1 MIFNRYHRFQ
11 YICSIGLAYGVKYS
25 IYTLVLV
32 PVFTFARI
40 NTSTNAA
47 ISSYSNVEAKSVV
60 FCKDLNSMD
69 IPIAIDST
77 NISGDDEKIEF
88 RQVNFAPA
96 EVQLQS
102 RYTPRMNDKL
112 FTDSSSW
119 WRRFYLGVG
128 GGVQVLSDNV
138 ANVHHGSLNAYIG
151 YRFTPIHSIRAHAS
165 IIKYK
170 YDSKRKSTRSIGI
183 GLDYLANLTNFVL
196 GYDRNRLL
204 DVSSM
209 LGLGVRM
216 TGTALPHRLNPY
228 AYIGFHTD
236 FHLSSNFSL
245 FIEPYIGAQR
255 EANMLFNRPNP
266 EKWNLMYGMSG
277 GLQLTLDKQL
287 NYYADADSIYG
298 KFFFDSSIGVVMP
311 GRHGGAMHRYGSSYQ
326 MAMGMWFNPMFGIRL
341 GAHAQSAYWSS
352 QPEYLYGV
360 KLRTSKAHVVFG
372 GRAEIIL
379 NPMNFVRSWRDNKV
393 GHDFG
398 FNVLLGGD
406 FGWNMKSNMQGTTS
420 GGFQCYYYGLT
431 GAFQAMY
438 RISKPGTYIYVEP
451 RYLGVMY
458 NVPYQNTHNSKF
470 TVEHN
475 LALSVGSRIYLTNP
489 FASNAADTVFNKHW
503 WIGTDIGGVKYY
515 KTVRR
520 ANGGLGIN
528 PTASILAGY
537 DLSPWAS
544 FRAQLAYQRLYNVHT
559 ARYSGYSGSQ
569 KRYGEG
575 LWESSY
581 DAMDLRLSY
590 MLNLNNL
597 LQGYDAERRFNLW
610 WTVGPSLSYIFN
622 QSDTWV
628 EGQKN
633 VLPDLEHIE
642 LSNSREGKISP
653 GINTSI
659 MASLRVA
666 PQYDVTVEAM
676 GQYNFIQGTNP
687 GNNPRLNNVKYGLT
701 VGSRYHIYQRS
712 DRQRLWPRFNRYFF
726 DSSFAWSTSSL
737 SNAFKLSGT
746 QYSASLGMWF
756 TPYIGARL
764 GVNAQTMYHSSN
776 VSKQNGVDIRKSKS
790 IATGSAR
797 AELLVSPLNLFPKW
811 REKEG
816 GHDFDVNL
824 LGGLDLGGIARTPSE
839 RDPERLQFYY
849 GLTGAMQLLYR
860 INNPGTYIFVEP
872 RFLSAYY
879 KRPYYNTGVYETVS
893 DKMFSLGV
901 GTRVYMDNPSFV
913 PVGSE
918 EMNPRWWAGFSFGGV
933 KLQRSETWR
942 PTSGLGLNPALAMSV
957 GYDWKP
963 LVSFRAQLA
972 YERIGNYASSSYTG
986 INENGKTVHGYGL
999 WNSKYNVMD
1008 LRLAYMLNVNNF
1020 LQGYNPNRR
1029 FNLWLIGG
1037 PALTWIV
1044 SENNTFVE
1052 GQNATYKPLR
1062 DIELSTSRSGRVSP
1076 AVSMSMMASMAV
1088 AKDVDVTAEVMGQYN
1103 FVHATNPGSNP
1114 IMNNLK
1120 YGFTVGGRYYIK
1132 PFKLNILDEFKSQPW
1147 HSGWQLEGSYGWAL
1161 PMDTKNAFRSSGS
1174 AMYASLGYWFNS
1186 LLGARLGIGGN
1197 QTYWTENSVSAV
1209 KEPVSGVTVHAPYTV
1224 YKSQTAVGGRM
1235 ELMLNPLNLLKSRR
1249 EAEAAPRWDMNMSLG
1264 MNFGGILKVQ
1274 GMSRGYVGFTGAV
1287 SALYRLSNTVQLYVE
1302 PRYDSYSYNVY
1313 NKEIMS
1319 NESFSDR
1326 MFTVSVGARISR
1338 PVQQTEDTE
1347 DKELL
1352 AGAHRGWWTAVSLG
1366 GSKMMQTLR
1375 VSSGGTTLNPSF
1387 ALSAGYDFTRLHG
1400 MSLQLSTDIH
1410 SRQRPGQPY
1419 SVRSY
1424 GLERNYTGM
1433 VDSRYSMMDVRLM
1446 YMLNMTNLWTG
1457 QDRRNA
1463 LDVYLQFG
1471 PSVSTILSE
1480 SNRLA
1485 DGELAGGSDFKYRGK
1500 RYAGE
1505 TSMGLVMGILAS
1517 LPLNQNWALTAE
1529 ASGQGY
1535 FNRSF
1540 MPEQHNH
1547 FMNNLKINFLV
1558 GTRYSF

>member
-1 MIFNRYHRFQ
+1 MKISLRYIVAFLMLVPLSVSARQDVSLFVNGQVLPEEKQ
-11 YICSIGLAYGVKYS
+11 YSDNHSHSIEDDEERKNTPSIGFD
-25 IYTLVLV
+25 
-32 PVFTFARI
+32 P
-40 NTSTNAA
+40 
-47 ISSYSNVEAKSVV
+47 SSVRLQKRYRPLEN
-60 FCKDLNSMD
+60 
-69 IPIAIDST
+69 DS
-77 NISGDDEKIEF
+77 
-88 RQVNFAPA
+88 
-96 EVQLQS
+96 
-102 RYTPRMNDKL
+102 L
-112 FTDSSSW
+112 FPKQW
-119 WRRFYLGVG
+119 WRRFYFGIG
-128 GGVQVLSDNV
+128 GGIQGLTDNIGMV
-138 ANVHHGSLNAYIG
+138 SNASANAYLG
-151 YRFTPIHSIRAHAS
+151 YHLTPIHSLRLS
-165 IIKYK
+165 GSYIKYNFNGNNK
-170 YDSKRKSTRSIGI
+170 SAKSLGVGIDYLVNLSNFAWGYDPSRVFEVSTVVGI
-183 GLDYLANLTNFVL
+183 GARYSRA
-196 GYDRNRLL
+196 
-204 DVSSM
+204 
-209 LGLGVRM
+209 
-216 TGTALPHRLNPY
+216 ALPSKINPY
-228 AYIGFHTD
+228 AHIGLNADVYI
-236 FHLSSNFSL
+236 SKYASL
-245 FIEPYIGAQR
+245 FFEPYIGAQR
-255 EANMLFNRPNP
+255 QMSTVLNNP
-266 EKWNLMYGMSG
+266 SREKWNLMYGFST
-277 GLQLTLDKQL
+277 GLQVSLENRTD
-287 NYYADADSIYG
+287 YFSEADSIY
-298 KFFFDSSIGVVMP
+298 KKIFLDTSIGVVSS
-311 GRHGGAMHRYGSSYQ
+311 GRSGGILNRLGVGYQ
-326 MAMGMWFNPMFGIRL
+326 AALGLWINPMIGLRV
-341 GAHAQSAYWSS
+341 GAHGESFYW
-352 QPEYLYGV
+352 
-360 KLRTSKAHVVFG
+360 TSRIRNKNNVPVRYSHNQVLVG
-372 GRAEIIL
+372 GRAELMLDPL
-379 NPMNFVRSWRDNKV
+379 NFSKKWREAPE
-393 GHDFG
+393 GHDFDL
-398 FNVLLGGD
+398 NLLLGGEL
-406 FGWNMKSNMQGTTS
+406 GWELKNGLYGESIRRS
-420 GGFQCYYYGLT
+420 HAYYYGITSAL
-431 GAFQAMY
+431 QALY
-438 RISKPGTYIYVEP
+438 RIDKGTYIYIEP
-451 RYLGVMY
+451 RYQAIYY
-458 NVPYQNTHNSKF
+458 NDKKSEGWSPSDHIASIN
-470 TVEHN
+470 
-475 LALSVGSRIYLTNP
+475 VGSRVYLTKP
-489 FASNAADTVFNKHW
+489 FSFKRPQGAYMPHW
-503 WIGTDIGGVKYY
+503 WVAIDAGALKYY
-515 KTVRR
+515 NAPRVTKS
-520 ANGGLGIN
+520 GLGLN
-528 PTASILAGY
+528 PTIGFAAGY

-559 ARYSGYSGSQ
+559 ARYSGYAGSQ

-597 LQGYDAERRFNLW
+597 LQGYDGERRFNLW

-633 VLPDLEHIE
+633 VLPDLKHIE

-659 MASLRVA
+659 MAALRVA

-687 GNNPRLNNVKYGLT
+687 GNNPRLNKVKYGLT

-797 AELLVSPLNLFPKW
+797 AELVVSPLNLFPKW
-811 REKEG
+811 RDKEG

-918 EMNPRWWAGFSFGGV
+918 EMNPRWWAGLSFGGV

-986 INENGKTVHGYGL
+986 INENGKTVYGYGL

-1062 DIELSTSRSGRVSP
+1062 DLELSTSRSGRVSP

-1103 FVHATNPGSNP
+1103 FLHATNPGSNP

-1352 AGAHRGWWTAVSLG
+1352 GGAHRGWWTAVSLG

-1400 MSLQLSTDIH
+1400 MSLQFSTDIH

-1547 FMNNLKINFLV
+1547 FMNNLKINFSV

>member
-1 MIFNRYHRFQ
+1 MKISLRYIVAFLMLVPLSVSARQDVSLFVNGQVLPEEKQ
-11 YICSIGLAYGVKYS
+11 YSDNHSHSIEDDEERKNTPSIGFD
-25 IYTLVLV
+25 
-32 PVFTFARI
+32 P
-40 NTSTNAA
+40 
-47 ISSYSNVEAKSVV
+47 SSVRLQKRYRPLEN
-60 FCKDLNSMD
+60 
-69 IPIAIDST
+69 DS
-77 NISGDDEKIEF
+77 
-88 RQVNFAPA
+88 
-96 EVQLQS
+96 
-102 RYTPRMNDKL
+102 L
-112 FTDSSSW
+112 FPKQW
-119 WRRFYLGVG
+119 WRRFYFGIG
-128 GGVQVLSDNV
+128 GGIQGLTDNIGMV
-138 ANVHHGSLNAYIG
+138 SNASANAYLG
-151 YRFTPIHSIRAHAS
+151 YHLTPIHSLRLS
-165 IIKYK
+165 GSYIKYNFNGNNK
-170 YDSKRKSTRSIGI
+170 SAKSLGVGIDYLVNLSNFAWGYDPSRVFEVSTVVGI
-183 GLDYLANLTNFVL
+183 GARYSRA
-196 GYDRNRLL
+196 
-204 DVSSM
+204 
-209 LGLGVRM
+209 
-216 TGTALPHRLNPY
+216 ALPSKINPY
-228 AYIGFHTD
+228 AHIGLNADVYI
-236 FHLSSNFSL
+236 SKYASL
-245 FIEPYIGAQR
+245 FFEPYIGAQR
-255 EANMLFNRPNP
+255 QMSTVLNNP
-266 EKWNLMYGMSG
+266 SREKWNLMYGFST
-277 GLQLTLDKQL
+277 GLQVSLENRTD
-287 NYYADADSIYG
+287 YFSEADSIY
-298 KFFFDSSIGVVMP
+298 KKIFLDTSIGVVSS
-311 GRHGGAMHRYGSSYQ
+311 GRSGGILNRLGVGYQ
-326 MAMGMWFNPMFGIRL
+326 AALGLWINPMIGLRV
-341 GAHAQSAYWSS
+341 GAHGESFYW
-352 QPEYLYGV
+352 
-360 KLRTSKAHVVFG
+360 TSRIRNKNKVPVRYSHNQVLVG
-372 GRAEIIL
+372 GRAELMLDPL
-379 NPMNFVRSWRDNKV
+379 NFSKKWREAPE
-393 GHDFG
+393 GHDFDL
-398 FNVLLGGD
+398 NLLLGGEL
-406 FGWNMKSNMQGTTS
+406 GWELKNGLYGESIRRS
-420 GGFQCYYYGLT
+420 HAYYYGITSAL
-431 GAFQAMY
+431 QALY
-438 RISKPGTYIYVEP
+438 RIDKGTYIYIEP
-451 RYLGVMY
+451 RYQAIYY
-458 NVPYQNTHNSKF
+458 NDKKSEGWSPSDHIASIN
-470 TVEHN
+470 
-475 LALSVGSRIYLTNP
+475 VGSRVYLTKP
-489 FASNAADTVFNKHW
+489 FSFKRPQGAYIPHW
-503 WIGTDIGGVKYY
+503 WVAIDAGALKYY
-515 KTVRR
+515 NAPRVTKS
-520 ANGGLGIN
+520 GLGLN
-528 PTASILAGY
+528 PTIGFAAGY

-559 ARYSGYSGSQ
+559 ARYSGYAGSQ

-597 LQGYDAERRFNLW
+597 LQGYDGERRFNLW

-633 VLPDLEHIE
+633 VLPDLKHIE

-659 MASLRVA
+659 MAALRVA

-797 AELLVSPLNLFPKW
+797 AELVVSPLNLFPKW
-811 REKEG
+811 RDKEG

-918 EMNPRWWAGFSFGGV
+918 EMNPRWWAGLSFGGV

-972 YERIGNYASSSYTG
+972 YESIGNYASSSYTG

-1044 SENNTFVE
+1044 SENNNFVE

-1062 DIELSTSRSGRVSP
+1062 ELELSTSRSGRVSP

-1400 MSLQLSTDIH
+1400 MSLQFSTDIH

-1433 VDSRYSMMDVRLM
+1433 VDSRYSMMDARLM

-1485 DGELAGGSDFKYRGK
+1485 DGELAGGYDFKYRGK

-1547 FMNNLKINFLV
+1547 FMNNLKINFSV

>member
-1 MIFNRYHRFQ
+1 MKISLRYIVAFLMLVPLSVSARQDVSLFVNGQVLPEEKQ
-11 YICSIGLAYGVKYS
+11 YSDNHSHSIEDDEERKNTPSIGFD
-25 IYTLVLV
+25 
-32 PVFTFARI
+32 P
-40 NTSTNAA
+40 
-47 ISSYSNVEAKSVV
+47 SSVRLQKRYRPLEN
-60 FCKDLNSMD
+60 
-69 IPIAIDST
+69 DS
-77 NISGDDEKIEF
+77 
-88 RQVNFAPA
+88 
-96 EVQLQS
+96 
-102 RYTPRMNDKL
+102 L
-112 FTDSSSW
+112 FPKQW
-119 WRRFYLGVG
+119 WRRFYFGIG
-128 GGVQVLSDNV
+128 GGIQGLTDNIGMV
-138 ANVHHGSLNAYIG
+138 SNASANAYLG
-151 YRFTPIHSIRAHAS
+151 YHLTPIHSLRLS
-165 IIKYK
+165 GSYIKYNFNGNNK
-170 YDSKRKSTRSIGI
+170 SAKSLGVGIDYLVNLSNFAWGYDPSRVFEVSTVVGI
-183 GLDYLANLTNFVL
+183 GARYSRA
-196 GYDRNRLL
+196 
-204 DVSSM
+204 
-209 LGLGVRM
+209 
-216 TGTALPHRLNPY
+216 ALPSNINPY
-228 AYIGFHTD
+228 AHIGLNADVYI
-236 FHLSSNFSL
+236 SKYASL
-245 FIEPYIGAQR
+245 FFEPYIGAQR
-255 EANMLFNRPNP
+255 QMSTVLNNP
-266 EKWNLMYGMSG
+266 SREKWNLMYGFST
-277 GLQLTLDKQL
+277 GLQVSLENRTD
-287 NYYADADSIYG
+287 YFSEADSIY
-298 KFFFDSSIGVVMP
+298 KKIFLDTSIGVVSS
-311 GRHGGAMHRYGSSYQ
+311 GRSGGILNRLGVGYQ
-326 MAMGMWFNPMFGIRL
+326 AALGLWINPMIGLRV
-341 GAHAQSAYWSS
+341 GAHGESFYW
-352 QPEYLYGV
+352 
-360 KLRTSKAHVVFG
+360 TSRIRNKNNVPVRYSHNQVLVG
-372 GRAEIIL
+372 GRAELMLDPL
-379 NPMNFVRSWRDNKV
+379 NFSKKWREAHE
-393 GHDFG
+393 GHDFDL
-398 FNVLLGGD
+398 NLLLGGEL
-406 FGWNMKSNMQGTTS
+406 GWELKNGLYGESIRRS
-420 GGFQCYYYGLT
+420 HAYYYGITSAL
-431 GAFQAMY
+431 QALY
-438 RISKPGTYIYVEP
+438 RIDKGTYIYIEP
-451 RYLGVMY
+451 RYQAIYY
-458 NVPYQNTHNSKF
+458 NDMKSEGWSPSDHIASIN
-470 TVEHN
+470 
-475 LALSVGSRIYLTNP
+475 VGSRVYLTKP
-489 FASNAADTVFNKHW
+489 FSFKRPQGAYIPHW
-503 WIGTDIGGVKYY
+503 WVAIDAGALKYY
-515 KTVRR
+515 NAPRVTKS
-520 ANGGLGIN
+520 GLGLN
-528 PTASILAGY
+528 PTIGFAAGY

-559 ARYSGYSGSQ
+559 ARYSGYAGSQ

-597 LQGYDAERRFNLW
+597 LQGYDAGRRFNLW

-633 VLPDLEHIE
+633 VLPDLKHIE

-811 REKEG
+811 RDKEG

-957 GYDWKP
+957 GYDRKP

-1547 FMNNLKINFLV
+1547 FMNNLKINFSV

>member
-1 MIFNRYHRFQ
+1 MKISLRYIVAFLMLVPLSVSARQDVSLFVNGQVLPEEKQ
-11 YICSIGLAYGVKYS
+11 YSDNHSHSIEDDEERKNTPSIGFD
-25 IYTLVLV
+25 
-32 PVFTFARI
+32 P
-40 NTSTNAA
+40 
-47 ISSYSNVEAKSVV
+47 SSVRLQKRYRPLEN
-60 FCKDLNSMD
+60 
-69 IPIAIDST
+69 DS
-77 NISGDDEKIEF
+77 
-88 RQVNFAPA
+88 
-96 EVQLQS
+96 
-102 RYTPRMNDKL
+102 L
-112 FTDSSSW
+112 FPKQW
-119 WRRFYLGVG
+119 WRRFYFGIG
-128 GGVQVLSDNV
+128 GGIQGLTDNIGMV
-138 ANVHHGSLNAYIG
+138 SNASANAYLG
-151 YRFTPIHSIRAHAS
+151 YHLTPIHSLRLS
-165 IIKYK
+165 GSYIKYNFNGNNK
-170 YDSKRKSTRSIGI
+170 SAKSLGVGIDYLVNLSNFAWGYDPSRVFEVSTVVGI
-183 GLDYLANLTNFVL
+183 GARYSRA
-196 GYDRNRLL
+196 
-204 DVSSM
+204 
-209 LGLGVRM
+209 
-216 TGTALPHRLNPY
+216 ALPSKINPY
-228 AYIGFHTD
+228 AHIGLNADVYI
-236 FHLSSNFSL
+236 SKYASL
-245 FIEPYIGAQR
+245 FFEPYIGAQR
-255 EANMLFNRPNP
+255 QMSTVLNNP
-266 EKWNLMYGMSG
+266 SREKWNLMYGFST
-277 GLQLTLDKQL
+277 GLQVSLENRTD
-287 NYYADADSIYG
+287 YFSEADSIY
-298 KFFFDSSIGVVMP
+298 KKIFLDTSIGVVSS
-311 GRHGGAMHRYGSSYQ
+311 GRSGGILNRLGVGYQ
-326 MAMGMWFNPMFGIRL
+326 AALGLWINPMIGLRV
-341 GAHAQSAYWSS
+341 GAHGESFYW
-352 QPEYLYGV
+352 
-360 KLRTSKAHVVFG
+360 TSRIRNKNNVPVRYSHNQVLVG
-372 GRAEIIL
+372 GRAELMLDPL
-379 NPMNFVRSWRDNKV
+379 NFSKKWREAPE
-393 GHDFG
+393 GHDFDL
-398 FNVLLGGD
+398 NLLLGGEL
-406 FGWNMKSNMQGTTS
+406 GWELKNGLYGESIRRS
-420 GGFQCYYYGLT
+420 HAYYYGITSAL
-431 GAFQAMY
+431 QALY
-438 RISKPGTYIYVEP
+438 RIDKGTYIYIEP
-451 RYLGVMY
+451 RYQAIYY
-458 NVPYQNTHNSKF
+458 NDKKSEGWSPSDHIASIN
-470 TVEHN
+470 
-475 LALSVGSRIYLTNP
+475 VGSRVYLTKP
-489 FASNAADTVFNKHW
+489 FSFKRPQGAYIPHW
-503 WIGTDIGGVKYY
+503 WAAIDAGALKYY
-515 KTVRR
+515 NAPRVTKS
-520 ANGGLGIN
+520 GLGLN
-528 PTASILAGY
+528 PTIGFAAGY

-559 ARYSGYSGSQ
+559 ARYSGYAGSQ

-597 LQGYDAERRFNLW
+597 LQGYDGERRFNLW

-633 VLPDLEHIE
+633 VLPDLKHIE

-659 MASLRVA
+659 MAALRVA

-797 AELLVSPLNLFPKW
+797 AELVVSPLNLFPKW
-811 REKEG
+811 RDKEG

-918 EMNPRWWAGFSFGGV
+918 EMNPRWWAGLSFGGV

-1029 FNLWLIGG
+1029 FNLWLMGG

-1062 DIELSTSRSGRVSP
+1062 DLELSTSRSGRVSP
-1076 AVSMSMMASMAV
+1076 AVSVSMMASMAV

-1535 FNRSF
+1535 LNRSF

-1547 FMNNLKINFLV
+1547 FMNNLKINFSV

>member
-1 MIFNRYHRFQ
+1 MKISLRYIVAFLMLVPLSVSARQDVSLFVNGQVLPEEKQ
-11 YICSIGLAYGVKYS
+11 YSDNHSHSIEDDEERKNTPSIGFD
-25 IYTLVLV
+25 
-32 PVFTFARI
+32 P
-40 NTSTNAA
+40 
-47 ISSYSNVEAKSVV
+47 SSVRLQKRYRPLEN
-60 FCKDLNSMD
+60 
-69 IPIAIDST
+69 DS
-77 NISGDDEKIEF
+77 
-88 RQVNFAPA
+88 
-96 EVQLQS
+96 
-102 RYTPRMNDKL
+102 L
-112 FTDSSSW
+112 FPKQW
-119 WRRFYLGVG
+119 WRRFYFGIG
-128 GGVQVLSDNV
+128 GGIQGLTDNIGMV
-138 ANVHHGSLNAYIG
+138 SNASANAYLG
-151 YRFTPIHSIRAHAS
+151 YHLTPIHSLRLS
-165 IIKYK
+165 GSYIKYNFNGINK
-170 YDSKRKSTRSIGI
+170 SAKSLGVGIDYLVNLSNFAWGYDPSRVFEVSTVVGI
-183 GLDYLANLTNFVL
+183 GARYSRA
-196 GYDRNRLL
+196 
-204 DVSSM
+204 
-209 LGLGVRM
+209 
-216 TGTALPHRLNPY
+216 ALPSKINPY
-228 AYIGFHTD
+228 AHIGLNADVYI
-236 FHLSSNFSL
+236 SKYASL
-245 FIEPYIGAQR
+245 FFEPYIGAQR
-255 EANMLFNRPNP
+255 QMSTVLNNP
-266 EKWNLMYGMSG
+266 SREKWNLMYGFST
-277 GLQLTLDKQL
+277 GLQVSLENRTD
-287 NYYADADSIYG
+287 YFSEADSIY
-298 KFFFDSSIGVVMP
+298 KKIFLDTSIGVVSS
-311 GRHGGAMHRYGSSYQ
+311 GRSGGILNRLGVGYQ
-326 MAMGMWFNPMFGIRL
+326 AALGLWINPMIGLRV
-341 GAHAQSAYWSS
+341 GAHGESFYW
-352 QPEYLYGV
+352 
-360 KLRTSKAHVVFG
+360 TSRIRNKNNVPVRYSHNQVLVG
-372 GRAEIIL
+372 GRAELMLDPL
-379 NPMNFVRSWRDNKV
+379 NFSKKWREAPE
-393 GHDFG
+393 GHDFDL
-398 FNVLLGGD
+398 NLILGGEL
-406 FGWNMKSNMQGTTS
+406 GWELKNGLYGESIRRS
-420 GGFQCYYYGLT
+420 HAYYYGITSAL
-431 GAFQAMY
+431 QALY
-438 RISKPGTYIYVEP
+438 RIDKGTYIYIEP
-451 RYLGVMY
+451 RYQAIYY
-458 NVPYQNTHNSKF
+458 NDMKSEGWSPSDHIASIN
-470 TVEHN
+470 
-475 LALSVGSRIYLTNP
+475 VGSRVYLTKP
-489 FASNAADTVFNKHW
+489 FSFKRPQGAYIPNW
-503 WIGTDIGGVKYY
+503 WVAIDAGALKYY
-515 KTVRR
+515 NAPRVTK
-520 ANGGLGIN
+520 GGIGLN
-528 PTASILAGY
+528 PTIGFAAGY

-559 ARYSGYSGSQ
+559 ARYSGYAGSQ

-597 LQGYDAERRFNLW
+597 LQGYDGERRFNLW

-633 VLPDLEHIE
+633 VLPDLKHIE

-659 MASLRVA
+659 MAALRVA

-687 GNNPRLNNVKYGLT
+687 GSNPRLNNVKYGLT

-712 DRQRLWPRFNRYFF
+712 DRLRLWPRFNRYFF

-746 QYSASLGMWF
+746 QYSASMGMWF

-797 AELLVSPLNLFPKW
+797 AELVVSPLNLFPKW
-811 REKEG
+811 RDKEG

-918 EMNPRWWAGFSFGGV
+918 EMNPRWWAGLSFGGV

-1052 GQNATYKPLR
+1052 GQNTTYKPLR
-1062 DIELSTSRSGRVSP
+1062 DLELSTSRSGRVSP

-1287 SALYRLSNTVQLYVE
+1287 SALYRLSNAVQLYVE

-1387 ALSAGYDFTRLHG
+1387 ALSAGYDFTHLHG
-1400 MSLQLSTDIH
+1400 MSLQFSTDIH

-1547 FMNNLKINFLV
+1547 FMNNLKINFSV

>member
-1 MIFNRYHRFQ
+1 MKISLRYIVAFLMLVPLSVSARQDVSLFVNGQVLPEEKQ
-11 YICSIGLAYGVKYS
+11 YSDNHSHSIEDDEERKNTPSIGFD
-25 IYTLVLV
+25 
-32 PVFTFARI
+32 P
-40 NTSTNAA
+40 
-47 ISSYSNVEAKSVV
+47 SSVRLQKRYRPLEN
-60 FCKDLNSMD
+60 
-69 IPIAIDST
+69 DS
-77 NISGDDEKIEF
+77 
-88 RQVNFAPA
+88 
-96 EVQLQS
+96 
-102 RYTPRMNDKL
+102 L
-112 FTDSSSW
+112 FPKQW
-119 WRRFYLGVG
+119 WRRFYFGIG
-128 GGVQVLSDNV
+128 GGIQGLTDNIGMV
-138 ANVHHGSLNAYIG
+138 SNASANAYLG
-151 YRFTPIHSIRAHAS
+151 YHLTPIHSLRLS
-165 IIKYK
+165 GSYIKYNFNGNNK
-170 YDSKRKSTRSIGI
+170 SAKSLGVGIDYLVNLSNFAWGYDPSRVFEVSTVVGI
-183 GLDYLANLTNFVL
+183 GARYSRA
-196 GYDRNRLL
+196 
-204 DVSSM
+204 
-209 LGLGVRM
+209 
-216 TGTALPHRLNPY
+216 ALPSKINPY
-228 AYIGFHTD
+228 AHIGLNADVYI
-236 FHLSSNFSL
+236 SKYASL
-245 FIEPYIGAQR
+245 FFEPYIGAQR
-255 EANMLFNRPNP
+255 QMSTVLNNP
-266 EKWNLMYGMSG
+266 SREKWNLMYGFST
-277 GLQLTLDKQL
+277 GLQVSLENRTD
-287 NYYADADSIYG
+287 YFSEADSIY
-298 KFFFDSSIGVVMP
+298 KKIFLDTSIGVVSS
-311 GRHGGAMHRYGSSYQ
+311 GRSGGILNRLGVGYQ
-326 MAMGMWFNPMFGIRL
+326 AALGLWINPMIGLRV
-341 GAHAQSAYWSS
+341 GAHGESFYW
-352 QPEYLYGV
+352 
-360 KLRTSKAHVVFG
+360 TSRIRNKNNVPIRYSHNQVLVG
-372 GRAEIIL
+372 GRAELMLDPL
-379 NPMNFVRSWRDNKV
+379 NFSKKWREAHE
-393 GHDFG
+393 GHDFDL
-398 FNVLLGGD
+398 NLLLGGEL
-406 FGWNMKSNMQGTTS
+406 GWELKNGLYGESIRRS
-420 GGFQCYYYGLT
+420 HAYYYGITSAL
-431 GAFQAMY
+431 QALY
-438 RISKPGTYIYVEP
+438 RIDKGTYIYIEP
-451 RYLGVMY
+451 RYQAIYY
-458 NVPYQNTHNSKF
+458 NDMKSEGWSPSDHIASIN
-470 TVEHN
+470 
-475 LALSVGSRIYLTNP
+475 VGSRVYLTKP
-489 FASNAADTVFNKHW
+489 FSFKRPQGAYIPHW
-503 WIGTDIGGVKYY
+503 WVAIDAGALKYY
-515 KTVRR
+515 NAPRVTKS
-520 ANGGLGIN
+520 GLGLN
-528 PTASILAGY
+528 PTIGFAAGY

-559 ARYSGYSGSQ
+559 ARYSGYAGSQ

-597 LQGYDAERRFNLW
+597 LQGYDAGRRFNLW

-737 SNAFKLSGT
+737 SNAFELSGT

-1547 FMNNLKINFLV
+1547 FMNNLKINFSV

>member
-1 MIFNRYHRFQ
+1 MKISLRYIVAFLMLVPLSVPARQDVSLFVNGQVLPEEKQ
-11 YICSIGLAYGVKYS
+11 YSDNHSHSIEDDEERKNTPSIGFD
-25 IYTLVLV
+25 
-32 PVFTFARI
+32 P
-40 NTSTNAA
+40 
-47 ISSYSNVEAKSVV
+47 SSVRLQKRYRPLEN
-60 FCKDLNSMD
+60 
-69 IPIAIDST
+69 DS
-77 NISGDDEKIEF
+77 
-88 RQVNFAPA
+88 
-96 EVQLQS
+96 
-102 RYTPRMNDKL
+102 L
-112 FTDSSSW
+112 FPKQW
-119 WRRFYLGVG
+119 WRRFYFGIG
-128 GGVQVLSDNV
+128 GGIQGLTDNIGMV
-138 ANVHHGSLNAYIG
+138 SNASANAYLG
-151 YRFTPIHSIRAHAS
+151 YHLTPIHSLRLS
-165 IIKYK
+165 GSYIKYNFNGNNK
-170 YDSKRKSTRSIGI
+170 SAKSLGVGIDYLVNLSNFAWGYDPSRVFEVSTVVGI
-183 GLDYLANLTNFVL
+183 GARYSRA
-196 GYDRNRLL
+196 
-204 DVSSM
+204 
-209 LGLGVRM
+209 
-216 TGTALPHRLNPY
+216 ALPSKINPY
-228 AYIGFHTD
+228 AYIGLNAD
-236 FHLSSNFSL
+236 VYISKYASL
-245 FIEPYIGAQR
+245 FFEPYIGAQR
-255 EANMLFNRPNP
+255 QMSTVLNNP
-266 EKWNLMYGMSG
+266 SREKWNLMYGFST
-277 GLQLTLDKQL
+277 GLQVSLENRTD
-287 NYYADADSIYG
+287 YFSEADSIY
-298 KFFFDSSIGVVMP
+298 KKIFLDTSIGVVSS
-311 GRHGGAMHRYGSSYQ
+311 GRSGGILNRLGVGYQ
-326 MAMGMWFNPMFGIRL
+326 AALGLWINPMIGLRV
-341 GAHAQSAYWSS
+341 GAHGESFYW
-352 QPEYLYGV
+352 
-360 KLRTSKAHVVFG
+360 TSRIRNKNNVPVRYSHNQVLVG
-372 GRAEIIL
+372 GRAELMLDPL
-379 NPMNFVRSWRDNKV
+379 NFSKKWREAPE
-393 GHDFG
+393 GHDFDL
-398 FNVLLGGD
+398 NLLLGGEL
-406 FGWNMKSNMQGTTS
+406 GWELKNGLYGESIRRS
-420 GGFQCYYYGLT
+420 HAYYYGITSAL
-431 GAFQAMY
+431 QALY
-438 RISKPGTYIYVEP
+438 RIDKGTYIYIEP
-451 RYLGVMY
+451 RYQAIYY
-458 NVPYQNTHNSKF
+458 NDKKSEGWSPSDHIASIN
-470 TVEHN
+470 
-475 LALSVGSRIYLTNP
+475 VGSRVYLTKP
-489 FASNAADTVFNKHW
+489 FSFKRPQGAYIPHW
-503 WIGTDIGGVKYY
+503 WVAIDAGALKYY
-515 KTVRR
+515 NAPRVTK
-520 ANGGLGIN
+520 GGIGLN
-528 PTASILAGY
+528 PTIGFAAGY

-544 FRAQLAYQRLYNVHT
+544 FRAQLAYQRLYNVYT
-559 ARYSGYSGSQ
+559 ARYSGYAGSQ

-597 LQGYDAERRFNLW
+597 LQGYDGERRFNLW

-633 VLPDLEHIE
+633 VLPDLKHIE

-659 MASLRVA
+659 MAALRVA

-712 DRQRLWPRFNRYFF
+712 DRQPLWPRFNRYFF

-797 AELLVSPLNLFPKW
+797 AELVVSPLNLFPKW
-811 REKEG
+811 RDKEG

-849 GLTGAMQLLYR
+849 GLTGAMQLMYR

-918 EMNPRWWAGFSFGGV
+918 EMNPRWWAGLSFGGV
-933 KLQRSETWR
+933 KLQRSEAWR

-972 YERIGNYASSSYTG
+972 YERIDNYASSSYTG
-986 INENGKTVHGYGL
+986 INENGKTIHGYGL

-1052 GQNATYKPLR
+1052 GQNTTYKPLR
-1062 DIELSTSRSGRVSP
+1062 ELELSTSRSGRVSP

-1088 AKDVDVTAEVMGQYN
+1088 AKDIDVTAEVMGQYN
-1103 FVHATNPGSNP
+1103 FIHATNPGSNP

-1132 PFKLNILDEFKSQPW
+1132 PFKLNILEEYKSQPW

-1209 KEPVSGVTVHAPYTV
+1209 KEPVSGVTVHAPYTI

-1249 EAEAAPRWDMNMSLG
+1249 EAESAPRWDMNMSLG
-1264 MNFGGILKVQ
+1264 MNFGGMLKVQ
-1274 GMSRGYVGFTGAV
+1274 GLSRGYVGFTGAV

-1313 NKEIMS
+1313 NKEIMC

-1338 PVQQTEDTE
+1338 PVQQKEKAE
-1347 DKELL
+1347 DKDGL

-1375 VSSGGTTLNPSF
+1375 VRSGGTTVNPSF

-1400 MSLQLSTDIH
+1400 MSLQFSTDIH

-1419 SVRSY
+1419 SVLSY
-1424 GLERNYTGM
+1424 GLERNYTSM
-1433 VDSRYSMMDVRLM
+1433 MDSRYCMMDARLM

-1463 LDVYLQFG
+1463 LDVYLLFG

-1485 DGELAGGSDFKYRGK
+1485 DGELAGGSNFKYTGK
-1500 RYAGE
+1500 RYSGE

-1540 MPEQHNH
+1540 MPEEHNH
-1547 FMNNLKINFLV
+1547 FMNNLKINFSV

>member
-1 MIFNRYHRFQ
+1 MKISLRYIVAFLMLVPLSVSARQDVSLFVNGQVLPEEKQ
-11 YICSIGLAYGVKYS
+11 YSDNHSHSIEDDEERKNTPSIGFD
-25 IYTLVLV
+25 
-32 PVFTFARI
+32 P
-40 NTSTNAA
+40 
-47 ISSYSNVEAKSVV
+47 SSVRLQKRYRPLEN
-60 FCKDLNSMD
+60 
-69 IPIAIDST
+69 DS
-77 NISGDDEKIEF
+77 
-88 RQVNFAPA
+88 
-96 EVQLQS
+96 
-102 RYTPRMNDKL
+102 L
-112 FTDSSSW
+112 FPKQW
-119 WRRFYLGVG
+119 WRRFYFGIG
-128 GGVQVLSDNV
+128 GGIQGLTDNIGMV
-138 ANVHHGSLNAYIG
+138 SNASANAYLG
-151 YRFTPIHSIRAHAS
+151 YHLTPIHSLRLS
-165 IIKYK
+165 GSYIKYNFNGNNK
-170 YDSKRKSTRSIGI
+170 SAKSLGVGIDYLVNLSNFAWGYDPSRVFEVSTVVGI
-183 GLDYLANLTNFVL
+183 GARYSRA
-196 GYDRNRLL
+196 
-204 DVSSM
+204 
-209 LGLGVRM
+209 
-216 TGTALPHRLNPY
+216 ALPSKINPY
-228 AYIGFHTD
+228 AHIGLNADVYI
-236 FHLSSNFSL
+236 SKYASL
-245 FIEPYIGAQR
+245 FFEPYIGAQR
-255 EANMLFNRPNP
+255 QMSTVLNNP
-266 EKWNLMYGMSG
+266 SREKWNLMYGFST
-277 GLQLTLDKQL
+277 GLQVSLENRTD
-287 NYYADADSIYG
+287 YFSEADSIY
-298 KFFFDSSIGVVMP
+298 KKIFLDTSIGVVSS
-311 GRHGGAMHRYGSSYQ
+311 GRSGGILNRLGVGYQ
-326 MAMGMWFNPMFGIRL
+326 AALGLWINPMIGLRV
-341 GAHAQSAYWSS
+341 GAHGESFYW
-352 QPEYLYGV
+352 
-360 KLRTSKAHVVFG
+360 TSRIRNKNNVPVRYSHNQVLVG
-372 GRAEIIL
+372 GRAELMLDPL
-379 NPMNFVRSWRDNKV
+379 NFSKKWREAHE
-393 GHDFG
+393 GHDFDL
-398 FNVLLGGD
+398 NLLLGGEL
-406 FGWNMKSNMQGTTS
+406 GWELKNGLYGESIRRS
-420 GGFQCYYYGLT
+420 HAYYYGITSAL
-431 GAFQAMY
+431 QALY
-438 RISKPGTYIYVEP
+438 RIDKGTYIYIEP
-451 RYLGVMY
+451 RYQAIYY
-458 NVPYQNTHNSKF
+458 NDKKSEGWSPSDHMASIN
-470 TVEHN
+470 
-475 LALSVGSRIYLTNP
+475 VGSRVYLTKP
-489 FASNAADTVFNKHW
+489 FSFKRPQGAYIPHW
-503 WIGTDIGGVKYY
+503 WVAIDAGALKYY
-515 KTVRR
+515 NAPRVTKS
-520 ANGGLGIN
+520 GLGLN
-528 PTASILAGY
+528 PTIGFAAGY

-633 VLPDLEHIE
+633 VLPDLKHIE

-659 MASLRVA
+659 MAALRVA

-687 GNNPRLNNVKYGLT
+687 GSNPRLNNVKYGLT

-712 DRQRLWPRFNRYFF
+712 DRLRLWPRFNRYFF

-797 AELLVSPLNLFPKW
+797 AELVVSPLNLFPKW
-811 REKEG
+811 RDKEG

-918 EMNPRWWAGFSFGGV
+918 EMNPRWWAGLSFGGV

-986 INENGKTVHGYGL
+986 INENGKTVYGYGL

-1052 GQNATYKPLR
+1052 GQNTTYKPLR
-1062 DIELSTSRSGRVSP
+1062 ELELSTSRSGRVSP

-1174 AMYASLGYWFNS
+1174 AMYASLGYWFNN

-1287 SALYRLSNTVQLYVE
+1287 SALYRLSNIVQLYVE
-1302 PRYDSYSYNVY
+1302 PRYDSYTYNVY

-1347 DKELL
+1347 DKDFL

-1547 FMNNLKINFLV
+1547 FMNNLKINFSV

>member
-1 MIFNRYHRFQ
+1 MKISLRYIVAFLMLVPLSVPARQDVSLFVNGQVLPEEKQ
-11 YICSIGLAYGVKYS
+11 YSDNHSHSIEDDEERKNTPSIGFD
-25 IYTLVLV
+25 
-32 PVFTFARI
+32 P
-40 NTSTNAA
+40 
-47 ISSYSNVEAKSVV
+47 SSVRLQKRYRPLEN
-60 FCKDLNSMD
+60 
-69 IPIAIDST
+69 DS
-77 NISGDDEKIEF
+77 
-88 RQVNFAPA
+88 
-96 EVQLQS
+96 
-102 RYTPRMNDKL
+102 L
-112 FTDSSSW
+112 FPKQW
-119 WRRFYLGVG
+119 WRCFYFGIGEGIQGLTDNIGMVSNASANAYLGYH
-128 GGVQVLSDNV
+128 L
-138 ANVHHGSLNAYIG
+138 
-151 YRFTPIHSIRAHAS
+151 TPIHSLRLS
-165 IIKYK
+165 GSYIKYNFNGNNK
-170 YDSKRKSTRSIGI
+170 SAKSLGVGIDYLVNLSNFAWGYDPSRVFEVSTVVGI
-183 GLDYLANLTNFVL
+183 GARYSRA
-196 GYDRNRLL
+196 
-204 DVSSM
+204 
-209 LGLGVRM
+209 
-216 TGTALPHRLNPY
+216 ALPSKINPY
-228 AYIGFHTD
+228 AHIGLNADVYI
-236 FHLSSNFSL
+236 SKYASL
-245 FIEPYIGAQR
+245 FFEPYIGAQR
-255 EANMLFNRPNP
+255 QMSTVLNNP
-266 EKWNLMYGMSG
+266 SREKWNLMYGFST
-277 GLQLTLDKQL
+277 GLQVSLENRTD
-287 NYYADADSIYG
+287 YFSEADSIY
-298 KFFFDSSIGVVMP
+298 KKIFLDTSIGVVSS
-311 GRHGGAMHRYGSSYQ
+311 GRSGGILNRLGVGYQ
-326 MAMGMWFNPMFGIRL
+326 AALGLWINPMIGLRV
-341 GAHAQSAYWSS
+341 GAHGESFYW
-352 QPEYLYGV
+352 
-360 KLRTSKAHVVFG
+360 TSRIRNKNNVPVRYSHNQVLVG
-372 GRAEIIL
+372 GRAELMLDPL
-379 NPMNFVRSWRDNKV
+379 NFSKKWREAPE
-393 GHDFG
+393 GHDFDL
-398 FNVLLGGD
+398 NLLLGGEL
-406 FGWNMKSNMQGTTS
+406 GWELKNGLYGESIRRS
-420 GGFQCYYYGLT
+420 HAYYYGITSAL
-431 GAFQAMY
+431 QALY
-438 RISKPGTYIYVEP
+438 RIDKGTYIYIEP
-451 RYLGVMY
+451 RYQAIYY
-458 NVPYQNTHNSKF
+458 NDKKSEGWSPSDHIASIN
-470 TVEHN
+470 
-475 LALSVGSRIYLTNP
+475 VGSRVYLTKP
-489 FASNAADTVFNKHW
+489 FSFKRPQGAYIPHW
-503 WIGTDIGGVKYY
+503 WVAIDAGALKYY
-515 KTVRR
+515 NAPRVTK
-520 ANGGLGIN
+520 GGIGLN
-528 PTASILAGY
+528 PTIGFAAGY

-544 FRAQLAYQRLYNVHT
+544 FRAQLAYQRLYNVYT
-559 ARYSGYSGSQ
+559 ARYSAYAGSQ

-597 LQGYDAERRFNLW
+597 LQGYDGERRFNLW

-633 VLPDLEHIE
+633 VLPDLKHIE

-659 MASLRVA
+659 MAALRVA

-776 VSKQNGVDIRKSKS
+776 VSKQNEVDIRKSKS

-797 AELLVSPLNLFPKW
+797 AELVVSPLNLFPKW
-811 REKEG
+811 RDKEG

-860 INNPGTYIFVEP
+860 INNPGTFIFVEP
-872 RFLSAYY
+872 RFLSACY

-918 EMNPRWWAGFSFGGV
+918 EMNPRWWAGLSFGGV
-933 KLQRSETWR
+933 KLQRSEAWR

-986 INENGKTVHGYGL
+986 INENGKTIHGYGL

-1052 GQNATYKPLR
+1052 GQNTTYKPLR
-1062 DIELSTSRSGRVSP
+1062 EFELSTSRSGRVSP

-1103 FVHATNPGSNP
+1103 FIHATNPGSNP

-1132 PFKLNILDEFKSQPW
+1132 PFKLNILEEYKSQPW

-1209 KEPVSGVTVHAPYTV
+1209 KEPVSGVTVHAPYTI

-1264 MNFGGILKVQ
+1264 MNFGGMLKVQ
-1274 GMSRGYVGFTGAV
+1274 GLSRGYVGFTGAV

-1313 NKEIMS
+1313 NKEIMC

-1338 PVQQTEDTE
+1338 PVQQKEKAE
-1347 DKELL
+1347 DKEGL

-1375 VSSGGTTLNPSF
+1375 VRSGGTTVNPSF
-1387 ALSAGYDFTRLHG
+1387 ALSAGYDFTCLHG

-1419 SVRSY
+1419 SVLSY

-1433 VDSRYSMMDVRLM
+1433 LDSRYCMMDARLM

-1485 DGELAGGSDFKYRGK
+1485 DGELAGGSNFKYTGK

-1547 FMNNLKINFLV
+1547 FMNNLKINFSV

>member
-1 MIFNRYHRFQ
+1 MKISLRYIVAFLMLVPLSVSARQDVSLFVNGQVLPEEKQ
-11 YICSIGLAYGVKYS
+11 YSDNHSHSIEDDEERKNTPSIGFD
-25 IYTLVLV
+25 
-32 PVFTFARI
+32 P
-40 NTSTNAA
+40 
-47 ISSYSNVEAKSVV
+47 SSVRLQKRYRPLEN
-60 FCKDLNSMD
+60 
-69 IPIAIDST
+69 DS
-77 NISGDDEKIEF
+77 
-88 RQVNFAPA
+88 
-96 EVQLQS
+96 
-102 RYTPRMNDKL
+102 L
-112 FTDSSSW
+112 FPKQW
-119 WRRFYLGVG
+119 WRRFYFGIG
-128 GGVQVLSDNV
+128 GGIQGLTDNIGMV
-138 ANVHHGSLNAYIG
+138 SNASANAYLG
-151 YRFTPIHSIRAHAS
+151 YRLTPIHSLRLS
-165 IIKYK
+165 GSYIKYNFNGNNK
-170 YDSKRKSTRSIGI
+170 SAKSLGVGIDYLVNLSNFAWGYDPSRVFEVSTVVGI
-183 GLDYLANLTNFVL
+183 GARYSRA
-196 GYDRNRLL
+196 
-204 DVSSM
+204 
-209 LGLGVRM
+209 
-216 TGTALPHRLNPY
+216 ALPSNINPY
-228 AYIGFHTD
+228 AHIGLNADVYI
-236 FHLSSNFSL
+236 SKYASL
-245 FIEPYIGAQR
+245 FFEPYIGAQR
-255 EANMLFNRPNP
+255 QMSTVLNNP
-266 EKWNLMYGMSG
+266 SREKWNLMYGFST
-277 GLQLTLDKQL
+277 GLQVSLENRTD
-287 NYYADADSIYG
+287 YFSEADSIY
-298 KFFFDSSIGVVMP
+298 KKIFLDTSIGVVSS
-311 GRHGGAMHRYGSSYQ
+311 GRSGGILNRLGVGYQ
-326 MAMGMWFNPMFGIRL
+326 AALGLWINPMIGLRV
-341 GAHAQSAYWSS
+341 GAHGESFYW
-352 QPEYLYGV
+352 
-360 KLRTSKAHVVFG
+360 TSRIRNKNNVPVRYSHNQVLVG
-372 GRAEIIL
+372 GRAELMLDPL
-379 NPMNFVRSWRDNKV
+379 NFSKKWREAPE
-393 GHDFG
+393 GHDFDL
-398 FNVLLGGD
+398 NLLLGGEL
-406 FGWNMKSNMQGTTS
+406 GWELKNGLYGESIRRS
-420 GGFQCYYYGLT
+420 HAYYYGITSAL
-431 GAFQAMY
+431 QALY
-438 RISKPGTYIYVEP
+438 RIDKGTYIYIEP
-451 RYLGVMY
+451 RYQAIYY
-458 NVPYQNTHNSKF
+458 NDKKSEGWSPSDHIASIN
-470 TVEHN
+470 
-475 LALSVGSRIYLTNP
+475 VGSRVYLTKP
-489 FASNAADTVFNKHW
+489 FSFKRPQGAYIPHW
-503 WIGTDIGGVKYY
+503 WVAIDAGALKYY
-515 KTVRR
+515 NAPRVTKS
-520 ANGGLGIN
+520 GLGLN
-528 PTASILAGY
+528 PTIGFAAGY

-559 ARYSGYSGSQ
+559 ARYSGYAGSQ

-633 VLPDLEHIE
+633 VLPDLKHIE

-659 MASLRVA
+659 MAALRVA

-797 AELLVSPLNLFPKW
+797 AELVVSPLNLFPKW
-811 REKEG
+811 RDKEG

-1062 DIELSTSRSGRVSP
+1062 DLELSTSRSGRVSP

-1547 FMNNLKINFLV
+1547 FMNNLKINFSV

>member
-1 MIFNRYHRFQ
+1 MKISLRYIVAFLMLVPLAVPARQDVSLFVNGQVLPEEKQ
-11 YICSIGLAYGVKYS
+11 YSDNHSHSIEDDEERKNTPSIGFD
-25 IYTLVLV
+25 
-32 PVFTFARI
+32 P
-40 NTSTNAA
+40 
-47 ISSYSNVEAKSVV
+47 SSVRLQKRYRPLEN
-60 FCKDLNSMD
+60 
-69 IPIAIDST
+69 DS
-77 NISGDDEKIEF
+77 
-88 RQVNFAPA
+88 
-96 EVQLQS
+96 
-102 RYTPRMNDKL
+102 L
-112 FTDSSSW
+112 FPKQW
-119 WRRFYLGVG
+119 WRRFYFGIG
-128 GGVQVLSDNV
+128 GGIQGLTDNIGMV
-138 ANVHHGSLNAYIG
+138 SNASANAYLG
-151 YRFTPIHSIRAHAS
+151 YHLTPIHSLRLS
-165 IIKYK
+165 GSYIKYNFNGNNK
-170 YDSKRKSTRSIGI
+170 SAKSLGVGIDYLVNLSNFAWGYDPSRVFEVSTVVGI
-183 GLDYLANLTNFVL
+183 GARYSRA
-196 GYDRNRLL
+196 
-204 DVSSM
+204 
-209 LGLGVRM
+209 
-216 TGTALPHRLNPY
+216 ALPSKINPY
-228 AYIGFHTD
+228 AHIGLNADVYI
-236 FHLSSNFSL
+236 SKYASL
-245 FIEPYIGAQR
+245 FFEPYIGAQR
-255 EANMLFNRPNP
+255 QMSTVLNNP
-266 EKWNLMYGMSG
+266 SREKWNLMYGFST
-277 GLQLTLDKQL
+277 GLQVSLENRTD
-287 NYYADADSIYG
+287 YFSEADSIY
-298 KFFFDSSIGVVMP
+298 KKIFLDTSIGVVSS
-311 GRHGGAMHRYGSSYQ
+311 GRSGGILNRLGVGYQ
-326 MAMGMWFNPMFGIRL
+326 TALGLWINPMIGLRV
-341 GAHAQSAYWSS
+341 GAHGESFYW
-352 QPEYLYGV
+352 
-360 KLRTSKAHVVFG
+360 TSRIRNKNNVPVRYSHNQVLVG
-372 GRAEIIL
+372 GRAELMLDPL
-379 NPMNFVRSWRDNKV
+379 NFSKKWREAPE
-393 GHDFG
+393 GHDFDL
-398 FNVLLGGD
+398 NLLLGGEL
-406 FGWNMKSNMQGTTS
+406 GWELKNGLYGESIRRS
-420 GGFQCYYYGLT
+420 HAYYYGITSAL
-431 GAFQAMY
+431 QALY
-438 RISKPGTYIYVEP
+438 RIDKGTYIYIEP
-451 RYLGVMY
+451 RYQAIYY
-458 NVPYQNTHNSKF
+458 NDKKSEGWSPSDHIASIN
-470 TVEHN
+470 
-475 LALSVGSRIYLTNP
+475 VGSRVYLTKP
-489 FASNAADTVFNKHW
+489 FSFMRPQGAYIPHW
-503 WIGTDIGGVKYY
+503 WVAIDAGALKYY
-515 KTVRR
+515 NAPRVTK
-520 ANGGLGIN
+520 GGIGLN
-528 PTASILAGY
+528 PTIGFAAGY

-544 FRAQLAYQRLYNVHT
+544 FRAQLAYQRLYNVYT
-559 ARYSGYSGSQ
+559 ARYSGYAGSQ

-597 LQGYDAERRFNLW
+597 LQGYDGERRFNLW

-633 VLPDLEHIE
+633 VLPDLKHIE

-659 MASLRVA
+659 MAALRVA

-797 AELLVSPLNLFPKW
+797 AELVVSPLNLFPKW
-811 REKEG
+811 RDKEG

-849 GLTGAMQLLYR
+849 GLTGAMQLMYR

-918 EMNPRWWAGFSFGGV
+918 EMNPRWWAGLSFGGV
-933 KLQRSETWR
+933 KLQRSEAWR

-972 YERIGNYASSSYTG
+972 YERIGNYANSSYTG
-986 INENGKTVHGYGL
+986 INENGKTVYGYGL

-1052 GQNATYKPLR
+1052 GQNTTYKPLR
-1062 DIELSTSRSGRVSP
+1062 ELELSTSRSGRVSP

-1088 AKDVDVTAEVMGQYN
+1088 AKDIDVTAEVMGQYN
-1103 FVHATNPGSNP
+1103 FIHATNPGSNP

-1132 PFKLNILDEFKSQPW
+1132 PFKLNILEEYKSQPW

-1287 SALYRLSNTVQLYVE
+1287 SALYRLSNIVQLYVE
-1302 PRYDSYSYNVY
+1302 PRYDSYTYNVY

-1347 DKELL
+1347 DKDFL

-1547 FMNNLKINFLV
+1547 FMNNLKINFSV

>member
-1 MIFNRYHRFQ
+1 MKISLRYIVAFLMLVPLSVSARQDVSLFVNGQVLPEEKQ
-11 YICSIGLAYGVKYS
+11 YSDNHSHSIEDDEERKNTPSIGFD
-25 IYTLVLV
+25 
-32 PVFTFARI
+32 P
-40 NTSTNAA
+40 
-47 ISSYSNVEAKSVV
+47 SSVRLQKRYRPLEN
-60 FCKDLNSMD
+60 
-69 IPIAIDST
+69 DS
-77 NISGDDEKIEF
+77 
-88 RQVNFAPA
+88 
-96 EVQLQS
+96 
-102 RYTPRMNDKL
+102 L
-112 FTDSSSW
+112 FPKQW
-119 WRRFYLGVG
+119 WRRFYFGIG
-128 GGVQVLSDNV
+128 GGIQGLTDNIGMV
-138 ANVHHGSLNAYIG
+138 SNASANAYLG
-151 YRFTPIHSIRAHAS
+151 YHLTPIHSLRLS
-165 IIKYK
+165 GSYIKYNFNGINK
-170 YDSKRKSTRSIGI
+170 SAKSLGVGIDYLVNLSNFAWGYDPSRVFEVSTVVGI
-183 GLDYLANLTNFVL
+183 GARYSRA
-196 GYDRNRLL
+196 
-204 DVSSM
+204 
-209 LGLGVRM
+209 
-216 TGTALPHRLNPY
+216 ALPSKINPY
-228 AYIGFHTD
+228 AHIGLNADVYI
-236 FHLSSNFSL
+236 SKYASL
-245 FIEPYIGAQR
+245 FFEPYIGAQR
-255 EANMLFNRPNP
+255 QMSTVLNNP
-266 EKWNLMYGMSG
+266 SREKWNLMYGFST
-277 GLQLTLDKQL
+277 GLQVSLENRTD
-287 NYYADADSIYG
+287 YFSEADSIY
-298 KFFFDSSIGVVMP
+298 KKIFLDTSIGVVSS
-311 GRHGGAMHRYGSSYQ
+311 GRSGGILNRLGVGYQ
-326 MAMGMWFNPMFGIRL
+326 AALGLWINPMIGLRV
-341 GAHAQSAYWSS
+341 GAHGESFYW
-352 QPEYLYGV
+352 
-360 KLRTSKAHVVFG
+360 TSRIRNKNNVPVRYSHNQVLVG
-372 GRAEIIL
+372 GRAELMLDPL
-379 NPMNFVRSWRDNKV
+379 NFSKKWREAPE
-393 GHDFG
+393 GHDFDL
-398 FNVLLGGD
+398 NLLLGGEL
-406 FGWNMKSNMQGTTS
+406 GWELKNGLYGESIRRS
-420 GGFQCYYYGLT
+420 HAYYYGITSAL
-431 GAFQAMY
+431 QALY
-438 RISKPGTYIYVEP
+438 RIDKGTYIYIEP
-451 RYLGVMY
+451 RYQAIYY
-458 NVPYQNTHNSKF
+458 NDMKSEGWSPSDHIASIN
-470 TVEHN
+470 
-475 LALSVGSRIYLTNP
+475 VGSRVYLTKP
-489 FASNAADTVFNKHW
+489 FSFKRPQGAYIPHW
-503 WIGTDIGGVKYY
+503 WVAIDAGALKYY
-515 KTVRR
+515 NAPRVTKS
-520 ANGGLGIN
+520 GLGLN
-528 PTASILAGY
+528 PTIGFAAGY

-559 ARYSGYSGSQ
+559 ARYSGYAGSQ

-597 LQGYDAERRFNLW
+597 LQGYDAGRRFNLW

-633 VLPDLEHIE
+633 VLPDLKHIE

-659 MASLRVA
+659 MAALRVA

-687 GNNPRLNNVKYGLT
+687 GSNPRLNNVKYGLT

-712 DRQRLWPRFNRYFF
+712 DRLRLWPRFNRYFF

-746 QYSASLGMWF
+746 QYSASMGMWF

-797 AELLVSPLNLFPKW
+797 AELVVSPLNLFPKW
-811 REKEG
+811 RDKEG

-918 EMNPRWWAGFSFGGV
+918 EMNPRWWAGLSFGGV
-933 KLQRSETWR
+933 KLQRSEAWR

-986 INENGKTVHGYGL
+986 INENGKTVYGYGL

-1052 GQNATYKPLR
+1052 GQNTTYKPLR
-1062 DIELSTSRSGRVSP
+1062 ELELSTSRSGRVSP

-1174 AMYASLGYWFNS
+1174 AMYASLGYWFNN

-1347 DKELL
+1347 DKEFL

-1387 ALSAGYDFTRLHG
+1387 ALSAGYDFTHLHG
-1400 MSLQLSTDIH
+1400 MSLQFSTDIH

-1547 FMNNLKINFLV
+1547 FMNNLKINFSV

>member
-1 MIFNRYHRFQ
+1 MKISLRYIVAFLMLVPLSVSARQDVSLFVNGQVLPEEKQ
-11 YICSIGLAYGVKYS
+11 YSDNHSHSIEDDEERKNTPSIGFD
-25 IYTLVLV
+25 
-32 PVFTFARI
+32 P
-40 NTSTNAA
+40 
-47 ISSYSNVEAKSVV
+47 SSVRLQKRYRPLEN
-60 FCKDLNSMD
+60 
-69 IPIAIDST
+69 DS
-77 NISGDDEKIEF
+77 
-88 RQVNFAPA
+88 
-96 EVQLQS
+96 
-102 RYTPRMNDKL
+102 L
-112 FTDSSSW
+112 FPKQW
-119 WRRFYLGVG
+119 WRRFYFGIG
-128 GGVQVLSDNV
+128 GGIQGLTDNIGMV
-138 ANVHHGSLNAYIG
+138 SNASANAYLG
-151 YRFTPIHSIRAHAS
+151 YHLTPIHSLRLSGSYIRYNFNGNNKSAKSLGVGIDYLVNLSNFAWG
-165 IIKYK
+165 
-170 YDSKRKSTRSIGI
+170 YDPSRVFEVSTVVGI
-183 GLDYLANLTNFVL
+183 GARYSRA
-196 GYDRNRLL
+196 
-204 DVSSM
+204 
-209 LGLGVRM
+209 
-216 TGTALPHRLNPY
+216 ALPSKINPY
-228 AYIGFHTD
+228 AHIGLNADVYI
-236 FHLSSNFSL
+236 SKYASL
-245 FIEPYIGAQR
+245 FFEPYIGAQR
-255 EANMLFNRPNP
+255 QMSTVLNNP
-266 EKWNLMYGMSG
+266 SREKWNLMYGFST
-277 GLQLTLDKQL
+277 GLQVSLENRTD
-287 NYYADADSIYG
+287 YFSAADSIY
-298 KFFFDSSIGVVMP
+298 KKIFLDTSIGVVSS
-311 GRHGGAMHRYGSSYQ
+311 GRSGGILNRLGVGYQ
-326 MAMGMWFNPMFGIRL
+326 AALGLWINPMIGLRV
-341 GAHAQSAYWSS
+341 GAHGESFYW
-352 QPEYLYGV
+352 
-360 KLRTSKAHVVFG
+360 TSRIRNKNNVPVRYSHNQVLVG
-372 GRAEIIL
+372 GRAELMLDPL
-379 NPMNFVRSWRDNKV
+379 NFSKKWREAPE
-393 GHDFG
+393 GHDFDL
-398 FNVLLGGD
+398 NLLLGGEL
-406 FGWNMKSNMQGTTS
+406 GWELKNGLYGESIRRS
-420 GGFQCYYYGLT
+420 HAYYYGITSAL
-431 GAFQAMY
+431 QALY
-438 RISKPGTYIYVEP
+438 RIDKGTYIYIEP
-451 RYLGVMY
+451 RYQAIYY
-458 NVPYQNTHNSKF
+458 NDKKSEGWSPSDHIASIN
-470 TVEHN
+470 
-475 LALSVGSRIYLTNP
+475 VGSRVYLTKP
-489 FASNAADTVFNKHW
+489 FSFKRPQGAYIPHW
-503 WIGTDIGGVKYY
+503 WVAIDAGALKYY
-515 KTVRR
+515 NAPRVTKS
-520 ANGGLGIN
+520 GLGLN
-528 PTASILAGY
+528 PTIGFAAGY

-559 ARYSGYSGSQ
+559 ARYSGYAGSQ

-633 VLPDLEHIE
+633 VLPDLKHIE

-797 AELLVSPLNLFPKW
+797 AELVVSPLNLFPKW
-811 REKEG
+811 RDKEG

-918 EMNPRWWAGFSFGGV
+918 EMNPRWWAGLSFGGV

-986 INENGKTVHGYGL
+986 INENGKTLHGYGL

-1052 GQNATYKPLR
+1052 GQNTTYKPLR
-1062 DIELSTSRSGRVSP
+1062 ELELSTSRSGRVSP

-1103 FVHATNPGSNP
+1103 FLHATNPGSNP

-1132 PFKLNILDEFKSQPW
+1132 PFKLNIFDEFKSQPW
-1147 HSGWQLEGSYGWAL
+1147 HSGWLLEGSYGWAL

-1366 GSKMMQTLR
+1366 GSKMMQTLH

-1400 MSLQLSTDIH
+1400 MSLQFSTDIH

-1433 VDSRYSMMDVRLM
+1433 VDSRYSMMDIRLM

-1547 FMNNLKINFLV
+1547 FMNNLKINFSV

>member
-1 MIFNRYHRFQ
+1 MKIRLRYIVAFLMLVPLSVSARQDVSLFVNGQVLPEEKQ
-11 YICSIGLAYGVKYS
+11 YSDNHSHSIEDDEERKNTPSIGFD
-25 IYTLVLV
+25 
-32 PVFTFARI
+32 P
-40 NTSTNAA
+40 
-47 ISSYSNVEAKSVV
+47 SSVRLQKRYRPLEN
-60 FCKDLNSMD
+60 
-69 IPIAIDST
+69 DS
-77 NISGDDEKIEF
+77 
-88 RQVNFAPA
+88 
-96 EVQLQS
+96 
-102 RYTPRMNDKL
+102 L
-112 FTDSSSW
+112 FPKQW
-119 WRRFYLGVG
+119 WRRFYFGIG
-128 GGVQVLSDNV
+128 GGIQGLTDNIGMV
-138 ANVHHGSLNAYIG
+138 SNASANAYLG
-151 YRFTPIHSIRAHAS
+151 YHLTPIHSLRLS
-165 IIKYK
+165 GSYIKYNFNGINK
-170 YDSKRKSTRSIGI
+170 SAKSLGVGIDYLVNLSNFAWGYDPSRVFEVSTVVGI
-183 GLDYLANLTNFVL
+183 GARYSRA
-196 GYDRNRLL
+196 
-204 DVSSM
+204 
-209 LGLGVRM
+209 
-216 TGTALPHRLNPY
+216 ALPSKINPY
-228 AYIGFHTD
+228 AHIGLNADVYI
-236 FHLSSNFSL
+236 SKYASL
-245 FIEPYIGAQR
+245 FFEPYIGAQR
-255 EANMLFNRPNP
+255 QMSTVLNNP
-266 EKWNLMYGMSG
+266 SREKWNLMYGFST
-277 GLQLTLDKQL
+277 GLQVSLENRTD
-287 NYYADADSIYG
+287 YFSEADSIY
-298 KFFFDSSIGVVMP
+298 KKIFLDTSIGVVSS
-311 GRHGGAMHRYGSSYQ
+311 GRSGGILNRLGVGYQ
-326 MAMGMWFNPMFGIRL
+326 AALGLWINPMIGLRV
-341 GAHAQSAYWSS
+341 GAHGESFYW
-352 QPEYLYGV
+352 
-360 KLRTSKAHVVFG
+360 TSRIRNKNNVPVRYSHNQVLVG
-372 GRAEIIL
+372 GRAELMLDPL
-379 NPMNFVRSWRDNKV
+379 NFSKKWREAPE
-393 GHDFG
+393 GHDFDL
-398 FNVLLGGD
+398 NLLLGGEL
-406 FGWNMKSNMQGTTS
+406 GWELKNGLYGESIRRS
-420 GGFQCYYYGLT
+420 HAYYYGITSAL
-431 GAFQAMY
+431 QALY
-438 RISKPGTYIYVEP
+438 RIDKGTYIYIEP
-451 RYLGVMY
+451 RYQAIYY
-458 NVPYQNTHNSKF
+458 NDKKSEGWSPSDHIASIN
-470 TVEHN
+470 
-475 LALSVGSRIYLTNP
+475 VGSRVYLTKP
-489 FASNAADTVFNKHW
+489 FSFRRPQGAYIPHW
-503 WIGTDIGGVKYY
+503 WVAIDAGALKYY
-515 KTVRR
+515 NAPRVTKD
-520 ANGGLGIN
+520 GIGLN
-528 PTASILAGY
+528 PTIGFAAGY

-559 ARYSGYSGSQ
+559 ARYSGYAGSQ

-597 LQGYDAERRFNLW
+597 LQGYDAGRRFNLW

-633 VLPDLEHIE
+633 VLPDLKHIE

-659 MASLRVA
+659 MVALRVA

-701 VGSRYHIYQRS
+701 LGSRYHIYQRS

-756 TPYIGARL
+756 TPYIGARF

-797 AELLVSPLNLFPKW
+797 AELVVSPLNLFPKW
-811 REKEG
+811 RDKEG

-918 EMNPRWWAGFSFGGV
+918 EMNPRWWAGLSFGGV

-942 PTSGLGLNPALAMSV
+942 PTSGLGLNPALAMSI

-986 INENGKTVHGYGL
+986 INENGKTVYGYGL

-1062 DIELSTSRSGRVSP
+1062 ELELSTSRSGRVSP

-1235 ELMLNPLNLLKSRR
+1235 ELMLTPLNLLKSRR

-1338 PVQQTEDTE
+1338 PVQQTADTE
-1347 DKELL
+1347 DKEFL

-1400 MSLQLSTDIH
+1400 MSLQFSTDIH

-1547 FMNNLKINFLV
+1547 FMNNLKINFSV

>member
-1 MIFNRYHRFQ
+1 MKISLRYIVAFLMLVPLSVSARQDVSLFVNGQVLPEEKQ
-11 YICSIGLAYGVKYS
+11 YSDNHSHSIEDDEERKNTPSIGFD
-25 IYTLVLV
+25 
-32 PVFTFARI
+32 P
-40 NTSTNAA
+40 
-47 ISSYSNVEAKSVV
+47 SSVRLQKRYRPLEN
-60 FCKDLNSMD
+60 
-69 IPIAIDST
+69 DS
-77 NISGDDEKIEF
+77 
-88 RQVNFAPA
+88 
-96 EVQLQS
+96 
-102 RYTPRMNDKL
+102 L
-112 FTDSSSW
+112 FPKQW
-119 WRRFYLGVG
+119 WRRFYFGIG
-128 GGVQVLSDNV
+128 GGIQGLTDNIGMV
-138 ANVHHGSLNAYIG
+138 SNASANAYLG
-151 YRFTPIHSIRAHAS
+151 YRLTPIHSFRLS
-165 IIKYK
+165 GSYIKYNFNGINK
-170 YDSKRKSTRSIGI
+170 SAKSLGVGIDYLVNLSNFAWGYDPSRVFEVSTVVGI
-183 GLDYLANLTNFVL
+183 GARYSRA
-196 GYDRNRLL
+196 
-204 DVSSM
+204 
-209 LGLGVRM
+209 
-216 TGTALPHRLNPY
+216 ALPSKINPY
-228 AYIGFHTD
+228 AHIGLNADVYI
-236 FHLSSNFSL
+236 SKYASL
-245 FIEPYIGAQR
+245 FFEPYIGAQR
-255 EANMLFNRPNP
+255 QMSTVLNNP
-266 EKWNLMYGMSG
+266 SREKWNLMYGFST
-277 GLQLTLDKQL
+277 GLQVSLENRTD
-287 NYYADADSIYG
+287 YFSEADSIY
-298 KFFFDSSIGVVMP
+298 KKIFLDTSIGVVSS
-311 GRHGGAMHRYGSSYQ
+311 GRSGGILNRLGVGYQ
-326 MAMGMWFNPMFGIRL
+326 AALGLWINPMIGLRV
-341 GAHAQSAYWSS
+341 GAHGESFYW
-352 QPEYLYGV
+352 
-360 KLRTSKAHVVFG
+360 TSRIRNKNNVPVRYSHNQVLVG
-372 GRAEIIL
+372 GRAELMLDPL
-379 NPMNFVRSWRDNKV
+379 NFSKKWREAHE
-393 GHDFG
+393 GHDFDL
-398 FNVLLGGD
+398 NLLLGGEL
-406 FGWNMKSNMQGTTS
+406 GWELKNGLYGESIRRS
-420 GGFQCYYYGLT
+420 HAYYYGITSAL
-431 GAFQAMY
+431 QALY
-438 RISKPGTYIYVEP
+438 RIDKGTYIYIEP
-451 RYLGVMY
+451 RYQAIYY
-458 NVPYQNTHNSKF
+458 NDMKSEGWSPSDHIASIN
-470 TVEHN
+470 
-475 LALSVGSRIYLTNP
+475 VGSRVYLTKP
-489 FASNAADTVFNKHW
+489 FSFKRPQGAYIPHW
-503 WIGTDIGGVKYY
+503 WVAIDAGALKYY
-515 KTVRR
+515 NAPRVTKS
-520 ANGGLGIN
+520 GLGLN
-528 PTASILAGY
+528 PTIGFAAGY

-559 ARYSGYSGSQ
+559 ARYSGYAGSQ

-597 LQGYDAERRFNLW
+597 LQGYDAGRRFNLW

-633 VLPDLEHIE
+633 VLPDLKHIE

-659 MASLRVA
+659 MAALRVA

-797 AELLVSPLNLFPKW
+797 AELVVSPLNLFPKW
-811 REKEG
+811 RDKEG

-918 EMNPRWWAGFSFGGV
+918 EMNPRWWAGLSFGGV
-933 KLQRSETWR
+933 KLQRSEAWR

-986 INENGKTVHGYGL
+986 INENGKMVYGYGL

-1044 SENNTFVE
+1044 SENNNFVE

-1062 DIELSTSRSGRVSP
+1062 ELELSTSRSGRVSP

-1174 AMYASLGYWFNS
+1174 AMYASLGYWFNN

-1287 SALYRLSNTVQLYVE
+1287 SALYRLSNIVQLYVE

-1547 FMNNLKINFLV
+1547 FMNNLKINFSV

>member
-1 MIFNRYHRFQ
+1 MKISLRYIVAFLMLVPLSVSARQDVSLFVNAQVLPEEKQ
-11 YICSIGLAYGVKYS
+11 YSDNHSHSIEDDEERKNTPSIGFD
-25 IYTLVLV
+25 
-32 PVFTFARI
+32 P
-40 NTSTNAA
+40 
-47 ISSYSNVEAKSVV
+47 SSVRLQKRYRPLEN
-60 FCKDLNSMD
+60 
-69 IPIAIDST
+69 DS
-77 NISGDDEKIEF
+77 
-88 RQVNFAPA
+88 
-96 EVQLQS
+96 
-102 RYTPRMNDKL
+102 L
-112 FTDSSSW
+112 FPKQW
-119 WRRFYLGVG
+119 WRRFYFGIG
-128 GGVQVLSDNV
+128 GGIQGLTDNIGMV
-138 ANVHHGSLNAYIG
+138 SNASANAYLG
-151 YRFTPIHSIRAHAS
+151 YHLTPIHSLRLS
-165 IIKYK
+165 GSYIKYNFNGNNK
-170 YDSKRKSTRSIGI
+170 SAKSLGVGIDYLVNLSNFAWGYDPSRVFEVSTVVGI
-183 GLDYLANLTNFVL
+183 GARYSRA
-196 GYDRNRLL
+196 
-204 DVSSM
+204 
-209 LGLGVRM
+209 
-216 TGTALPHRLNPY
+216 ALPSKINPY
-228 AYIGFHTD
+228 AHIGLNADVYI
-236 FHLSSNFSL
+236 SKYASL
-245 FIEPYIGAQR
+245 FFEPYIGAQR
-255 EANMLFNRPNP
+255 QMSTVLNNP
-266 EKWNLMYGMSG
+266 SREKWNLMYGFST
-277 GLQLTLDKQL
+277 GLQVSLENRTD
-287 NYYADADSIYG
+287 YFSEADSIY
-298 KFFFDSSIGVVMP
+298 KKIFLDTSIGVVSS
-311 GRHGGAMHRYGSSYQ
+311 GRSGGILNRLGVGYQ
-326 MAMGMWFNPMFGIRL
+326 AALGLWINPMIGLRV
-341 GAHAQSAYWSS
+341 GAHGESFYW
-352 QPEYLYGV
+352 
-360 KLRTSKAHVVFG
+360 TSRIRNKNNVPVRYSHNQVLVG
-372 GRAEIIL
+372 GRAELMLDPL
-379 NPMNFVRSWRDNKV
+379 NFSKKWREAHE
-393 GHDFG
+393 GHDFDL
-398 FNVLLGGD
+398 NLLLGGEL
-406 FGWNMKSNMQGTTS
+406 GWELKNGLYGESIRRS
-420 GGFQCYYYGLT
+420 HAYYYGITSAL
-431 GAFQAMY
+431 QALY
-438 RISKPGTYIYVEP
+438 RIDKGTYIYIEP
-451 RYLGVMY
+451 RYQAIYY
-458 NVPYQNTHNSKF
+458 NDKKSEGWSPSDHIASIN
-470 TVEHN
+470 
-475 LALSVGSRIYLTNP
+475 VGSRVYLTKP
-489 FASNAADTVFNKHW
+489 FSFKRPQGAYIPHW
-503 WIGTDIGGVKYY
+503 WVAIDAGALKYY
-515 KTVRR
+515 NAPRVTKS
-520 ANGGLGIN
+520 GLGLN
-528 PTASILAGY
+528 PTIGFAAGY

-559 ARYSGYSGSQ
+559 ARYSGYAGSQ

-597 LQGYDAERRFNLW
+597 LQGYDAGRRFNLW

-633 VLPDLEHIE
+633 VLPDLKHIE

-659 MASLRVA
+659 MAALRVA

-797 AELLVSPLNLFPKW
+797 AELVVSPLNLFPKW
-811 REKEG
+811 RDKEG

-918 EMNPRWWAGFSFGGV
+918 EMNSRWWAGLSFGGV
-933 KLQRSETWR
+933 KLQRSEAWR

-986 INENGKTVHGYGL
+986 INENGKTVYGYGL

-1052 GQNATYKPLR
+1052 GQNTTYKPLR
-1062 DIELSTSRSGRVSP
+1062 ELELSTSRSGRVSP

-1287 SALYRLSNTVQLYVE
+1287 SALYRLSNIVQLYVE
-1302 PRYDSYSYNVY
+1302 PRYDSYTYNVY

-1547 FMNNLKINFLV
+1547 FMNNLKINFSV

>member
-1 MIFNRYHRFQ
+1 MKISLRYIVAFLMLVPLSVSARQDVSLFVNGQVLPEEKQ
-11 YICSIGLAYGVKYS
+11 YSDNHSHSIEDDEERKNTPSIGFD
-25 IYTLVLV
+25 
-32 PVFTFARI
+32 P
-40 NTSTNAA
+40 
-47 ISSYSNVEAKSVV
+47 SSVRLQKRYRPLEN
-60 FCKDLNSMD
+60 
-69 IPIAIDST
+69 DS
-77 NISGDDEKIEF
+77 
-88 RQVNFAPA
+88 
-96 EVQLQS
+96 
-102 RYTPRMNDKL
+102 L
-112 FTDSSSW
+112 FPKQW
-119 WRRFYLGVG
+119 WRRFYFGIG
-128 GGVQVLSDNV
+128 GGIQGLTDNIGMV
-138 ANVHHGSLNAYIG
+138 SNASANAYLG
-151 YRFTPIHSIRAHAS
+151 YRLTPIHSFRLS
-165 IIKYK
+165 GSYIKYNFNGNNK
-170 YDSKRKSTRSIGI
+170 SAKSLGVGIDYLVNLSNFAWGYDPSRVFEVSTVVGI
-183 GLDYLANLTNFVL
+183 GARYSRA
-196 GYDRNRLL
+196 
-204 DVSSM
+204 
-209 LGLGVRM
+209 
-216 TGTALPHRLNPY
+216 ALPSNINPY
-228 AYIGFHTD
+228 AHIGLNADVYI
-236 FHLSSNFSL
+236 SKYASL
-245 FIEPYIGAQR
+245 FFEPYIGAQR
-255 EANMLFNRPNP
+255 QMSTVLNNP
-266 EKWNLMYGMSG
+266 SREKWNLMYGFST
-277 GLQLTLDKQL
+277 GLQVSLENRTD
-287 NYYADADSIYG
+287 YFSEADSIY
-298 KFFFDSSIGVVMP
+298 KKIFLDTSIGVVSS
-311 GRHGGAMHRYGSSYQ
+311 GRSGGILNRLGVGYQ
-326 MAMGMWFNPMFGIRL
+326 AALGLWINPMIGLRV
-341 GAHAQSAYWSS
+341 GAHGESFYW
-352 QPEYLYGV
+352 
-360 KLRTSKAHVVFG
+360 TSRIRNKNNVPVRYSHNQVLVG
-372 GRAEIIL
+372 GRAELMLDPL
-379 NPMNFVRSWRDNKV
+379 NFSKKWREAHE
-393 GHDFG
+393 GHDFDL
-398 FNVLLGGD
+398 NLLLGGEL
-406 FGWNMKSNMQGTTS
+406 GWELKNGLYGESIRRS
-420 GGFQCYYYGLT
+420 HAYYYGITSAL
-431 GAFQAMY
+431 QALY
-438 RISKPGTYIYVEP
+438 RIDKGTYIYIEP
-451 RYLGVMY
+451 RYQAIYY
-458 NVPYQNTHNSKF
+458 NDKKSEGWSPSDHIASIN
-470 TVEHN
+470 
-475 LALSVGSRIYLTNP
+475 VGSRVYLTKP
-489 FASNAADTVFNKHW
+489 FSFKRPQGAYIPHW
-503 WIGTDIGGVKYY
+503 WVAIDAGALKYY
-515 KTVRR
+515 NAPRVTKS
-520 ANGGLGIN
+520 GLGLN
-528 PTASILAGY
+528 PTIGFAAGY

-597 LQGYDAERRFNLW
+597 LQGYDAGRRFNLW

-797 AELLVSPLNLFPKW
+797 AELVVSPLNLFPKW
-811 REKEG
+811 RDKEG

-824 LGGLDLGGIARTPSE
+824 LGGLDLGGIARTASE

-918 EMNPRWWAGFSFGGV
+918 EMNPRWWAGLSFGGV

-986 INENGKTVHGYGL
+986 INENGKMVYGYGL

-1044 SENNTFVE
+1044 SENNNFVE

-1062 DIELSTSRSGRVSP
+1062 ELELSTSRSGRVSP

-1120 YGFTVGGRYYIK
+1120 YGFAVGGRYYIK

-1287 SALYRLSNTVQLYVE
+1287 SALYRLSNIVQLYVE

-1547 FMNNLKINFLV
+1547 FMNNLKINFSV

>member
-1 MIFNRYHRFQ
+1 MKISLRYIVAFLMLVPLSVSARQDVSLFVNGQVLPEEKQ
-11 YICSIGLAYGVKYS
+11 YSDNHSHSIEDDEERKNTPSIGFD
-25 IYTLVLV
+25 
-32 PVFTFARI
+32 P
-40 NTSTNAA
+40 
-47 ISSYSNVEAKSVV
+47 SSVRLQKRYRPLEN
-60 FCKDLNSMD
+60 
-69 IPIAIDST
+69 DS
-77 NISGDDEKIEF
+77 
-88 RQVNFAPA
+88 
-96 EVQLQS
+96 
-102 RYTPRMNDKL
+102 L
-112 FTDSSSW
+112 FPKQW
-119 WRRFYLGVG
+119 WRRFYFGIG
-128 GGVQVLSDNV
+128 GGIQGLTDNIGV
-138 ANVHHGSLNAYIG
+138 VSNASANAYLG
-151 YRFTPIHSIRAHAS
+151 YHLTPIHSLRLS
-165 IIKYK
+165 GSYIKYNFNGNNK
-170 YDSKRKSTRSIGI
+170 SAKSLGVGIDYLVNLSNFAWGYDPSRVFEVSTVVGI
-183 GLDYLANLTNFVL
+183 GARYSRA
-196 GYDRNRLL
+196 
-204 DVSSM
+204 
-209 LGLGVRM
+209 
-216 TGTALPHRLNPY
+216 ALPSKINPY
-228 AYIGFHTD
+228 AHIGLNADVYI
-236 FHLSSNFSL
+236 SKYASL
-245 FIEPYIGAQR
+245 FFEPYIGAQR
-255 EANMLFNRPNP
+255 QMSTVLNNP
-266 EKWNLMYGMSG
+266 SREKWNLMYGFST
-277 GLQLTLDKQL
+277 GLQVSLENRTD
-287 NYYADADSIYG
+287 YFSEADSIY
-298 KFFFDSSIGVVMP
+298 KKIFLDTSIGVVSS
-311 GRHGGAMHRYGSSYQ
+311 GRSGGILNRLGVGYQ
-326 MAMGMWFNPMFGIRL
+326 AALGLWINPMIGLRV
-341 GAHAQSAYWSS
+341 GAHGESFYWISRIRNKNNVPVRYS
-352 QPEYLYGV
+352 HNQVLV
-360 KLRTSKAHVVFG
+360 G
-372 GRAEIIL
+372 GRAELMLDPL
-379 NPMNFVRSWRDNKV
+379 NFSKKWREAPE
-393 GHDFG
+393 GHDFDL
-398 FNVLLGGD
+398 NLLLGGEL
-406 FGWNMKSNMQGTTS
+406 GWELKNGLYGESIRRS
-420 GGFQCYYYGLT
+420 HAYYYGITSAL
-431 GAFQAMY
+431 QALY
-438 RISKPGTYIYVEP
+438 RIDKGTYIYIEP
-451 RYLGVMY
+451 RYQAIYY
-458 NVPYQNTHNSKF
+458 NDKKSEGWSPSDHIASIN
-470 TVEHN
+470 
-475 LALSVGSRIYLTNP
+475 VGSRVYLTKP
-489 FASNAADTVFNKHW
+489 FSFKRPQGAYIPHW
-503 WIGTDIGGVKYY
+503 WVAIDAGALKYY
-515 KTVRR
+515 NAPRVTM
-520 ANGGLGIN
+520 GGLGLN
-528 PTASILAGY
+528 PTIGFAAGY

-559 ARYSGYSGSQ
+559 ARYSGYAGSQ

-633 VLPDLEHIE
+633 VLPDLKHIE

-659 MASLRVA
+659 MAALRVA

-676 GQYNFIQGTNP
+676 GQYNFIQGTNS

-701 VGSRYHIYQRS
+701 IGSRYHIYQRS

-797 AELLVSPLNLFPKW
+797 AELVVSPLNLFPKW
-811 REKEG
+811 RDKEG

-918 EMNPRWWAGFSFGGV
+918 EMNPRWWAGLSFGGV

-972 YERIGNYASSSYTG
+972 YERIGNYANSSYTG
-986 INENGKTVHGYGL
+986 INENGKTVYGYGL

-1062 DIELSTSRSGRVSP
+1062 ELELSTSRSGRVSP

-1400 MSLQLSTDIH
+1400 MSLQFSTDIH

-1517 LPLNQNWALTAE
+1517 LPLNQNWAVTAE

-1547 FMNNLKINFLV
+1547 FMNNLKINFSV

>member
-1 MIFNRYHRFQ
+1 MKISLRYIVAFLMLVPLSVSARQDVSLFVNGQVLPEEKQ
-11 YICSIGLAYGVKYS
+11 YSDNHSHSIEDDEERRNTPSIGFD
-25 IYTLVLV
+25 
-32 PVFTFARI
+32 P
-40 NTSTNAA
+40 
-47 ISSYSNVEAKSVV
+47 SSVRLQKRYRPLEN
-60 FCKDLNSMD
+60 
-69 IPIAIDST
+69 DS
-77 NISGDDEKIEF
+77 
-88 RQVNFAPA
+88 
-96 EVQLQS
+96 
-102 RYTPRMNDKL
+102 L
-112 FTDSSSW
+112 FPKQW
-119 WRRFYLGVG
+119 WRRFYFGIG
-128 GGVQVLSDNV
+128 GGIQGLTDNIGMV
-138 ANVHHGSLNAYIG
+138 SNASANAYLG
-151 YRFTPIHSIRAHAS
+151 YHLTPIHSLRFS
-165 IIKYK
+165 GSYIKYNFNGNNK
-170 YDSKRKSTRSIGI
+170 SAKSLGVGIDYLVNLSNFAWGYDPSRVFEVSTVVGI
-183 GLDYLANLTNFVL
+183 GARYSRA
-196 GYDRNRLL
+196 
-204 DVSSM
+204 
-209 LGLGVRM
+209 
-216 TGTALPHRLNPY
+216 ALPSKINPY
-228 AYIGFHTD
+228 AHIGLNADVYI
-236 FHLSSNFSL
+236 SKYASL
-245 FIEPYIGAQR
+245 FFEPYIGAQR
-255 EANMLFNRPNP
+255 QMSTVLNNP
-266 EKWNLMYGMSG
+266 SREKWNLMYGFST
-277 GLQLTLDKQL
+277 GLQVSLENRTD
-287 NYYADADSIYG
+287 YFSEADSIY
-298 KFFFDSSIGVVMP
+298 KKIFLDTSIGVVSS
-311 GRHGGAMHRYGSSYQ
+311 GRSGGILNRLGVGYQ
-326 MAMGMWFNPMFGIRL
+326 AALGLWINPMIGLRV
-341 GAHAQSAYWSS
+341 GAHGESFYW
-352 QPEYLYGV
+352 
-360 KLRTSKAHVVFG
+360 TSRIRNKNNVPVRYSHNQVLVG
-372 GRAEIIL
+372 GRAELMLDPL
-379 NPMNFVRSWRDNKV
+379 NFSKKWREAPE
-393 GHDFG
+393 GHDFDL
-398 FNVLLGGD
+398 NLLLGGEL
-406 FGWNMKSNMQGTTS
+406 GWELKNGLYGESIRRS
-420 GGFQCYYYGLT
+420 HAYYYGITSAL
-431 GAFQAMY
+431 QALY
-438 RISKPGTYIYVEP
+438 RIDKGTYIYIEP
-451 RYLGVMY
+451 RYQAIYY
-458 NVPYQNTHNSKF
+458 NDKKSEGWSPSDHIASIN
-470 TVEHN
+470 
-475 LALSVGSRIYLTNP
+475 VGSRVYLTKP
-489 FASNAADTVFNKHW
+489 FCFKRPQGAYIPHW
-503 WIGTDIGGVKYY
+503 WVAIDAGALKYY
-515 KTVRR
+515 NAPRVTKS
-520 ANGGLGIN
+520 GLGLN
-528 PTASILAGY
+528 PTIGFAAGY

-559 ARYSGYSGSQ
+559 ARYSGYAGSQ

-633 VLPDLEHIE
+633 VLPDLKHIE

-659 MASLRVA
+659 MAALRVA

-797 AELLVSPLNLFPKW
+797 AELVVSPLNLFPKW
-811 REKEG
+811 RDKEG

-918 EMNPRWWAGFSFGGV
+918 EMSPRWWAGLSFGGV
-933 KLQRSETWR
+933 KLQRSEAWR

-1052 GQNATYKPLR
+1052 GQNTTYKPLR
-1062 DIELSTSRSGRVSP
+1062 ELELSTSRSGRVSP

-1547 FMNNLKINFLV
+1547 FMNNLKINFSV

>member
-1 MIFNRYHRFQ
+1 MKISLRYIVAFLMLVPLSVSARQDVSLFVNGQVLPEEKQ
-11 YICSIGLAYGVKYS
+11 YSDNHSHSIEDDEERKNTPSIGFD
-25 IYTLVLV
+25 
-32 PVFTFARI
+32 P
-40 NTSTNAA
+40 
-47 ISSYSNVEAKSVV
+47 SSVRLQKRYRPLEN
-60 FCKDLNSMD
+60 
-69 IPIAIDST
+69 DS
-77 NISGDDEKIEF
+77 
-88 RQVNFAPA
+88 
-96 EVQLQS
+96 
-102 RYTPRMNDKL
+102 L
-112 FTDSSSW
+112 FPKQW
-119 WRRFYLGVG
+119 WRRFYFGIG
-128 GGVQVLSDNV
+128 GGIQGLTDNIGMV
-138 ANVHHGSLNAYIG
+138 SNASANAYLG
-151 YRFTPIHSIRAHAS
+151 YHLTPIHSLRLS
-165 IIKYK
+165 GSYIKYNFNGINK
-170 YDSKRKSTRSIGI
+170 SAKSLGVGIDYLVNLSNFACGYDPSRVFEVSTVVGI
-183 GLDYLANLTNFVL
+183 GARYSRA
-196 GYDRNRLL
+196 
-204 DVSSM
+204 
-209 LGLGVRM
+209 
-216 TGTALPHRLNPY
+216 ALPSKINPY
-228 AYIGFHTD
+228 AHIGLNADVYI
-236 FHLSSNFSL
+236 SKYASL
-245 FIEPYIGAQR
+245 FFEPYIGAQR
-255 EANMLFNRPNP
+255 QMSTVLNNP
-266 EKWNLMYGMSG
+266 SREKWNLMYGFST
-277 GLQLTLDKQL
+277 GLQVSLENRTD
-287 NYYADADSIYG
+287 YFSEADSIY
-298 KFFFDSSIGVVMP
+298 KKIFLDTSIGVVSS
-311 GRHGGAMHRYGSSYQ
+311 GRSGGILNRLGVGYQ
-326 MAMGMWFNPMFGIRL
+326 AALGLWINPMIGLRV
-341 GAHAQSAYWSS
+341 GAHGESFYW
-352 QPEYLYGV
+352 
-360 KLRTSKAHVVFG
+360 TSRIRNKNNVPVRYSHNQVLVG
-372 GRAEIIL
+372 GRAELML
-379 NPMNFVRSWRDNKV
+379 NPLNFSKKWREAPE
-393 GHDFG
+393 GHDFDL
-398 FNVLLGGD
+398 NLLLGGEL
-406 FGWNMKSNMQGTTS
+406 GWELKNGLYGESIRRS
-420 GGFQCYYYGLT
+420 HAYYYGITSAL
-431 GAFQAMY
+431 QALY
-438 RISKPGTYIYVEP
+438 RIDKGTYIYIEP
-451 RYLGVMY
+451 RYQAIYY
-458 NVPYQNTHNSKF
+458 NDKKSEGWSPSDHIASIN
-470 TVEHN
+470 
-475 LALSVGSRIYLTNP
+475 VGSRVYLTKP
-489 FASNAADTVFNKHW
+489 FSFKRPQGAYIPHW
-503 WIGTDIGGVKYY
+503 WVAIDAGALKYY
-515 KTVRR
+515 NAPRVTKS
-520 ANGGLGIN
+520 GLGLN
-528 PTASILAGY
+528 PTIGFAAGY

-811 REKEG
+811 RDKEG

-1547 FMNNLKINFLV
+1547 FMNNLKINFSV

>member
-1 MIFNRYHRFQ
+1 MKISLRYIVAFLMLVPLSVSARQDVSLFVNGQVLPEEKQ
-11 YICSIGLAYGVKYS
+11 YSDNHSHSIEDDEERKNTPSIGFD
-25 IYTLVLV
+25 
-32 PVFTFARI
+32 P
-40 NTSTNAA
+40 
-47 ISSYSNVEAKSVV
+47 SSVRLQKRYRPLEN
-60 FCKDLNSMD
+60 
-69 IPIAIDST
+69 DS
-77 NISGDDEKIEF
+77 
-88 RQVNFAPA
+88 
-96 EVQLQS
+96 
-102 RYTPRMNDKL
+102 L
-112 FTDSSSW
+112 FPKQW
-119 WRRFYLGVG
+119 WRRFYFGIG
-128 GGVQVLSDNV
+128 GGIQGLTDNIGMV
-138 ANVHHGSLNAYIG
+138 SNASANAYLG
-151 YRFTPIHSIRAHAS
+151 YHLTPIHSLRLS
-165 IIKYK
+165 GSYIKYNFNGNNK
-170 YDSKRKSTRSIGI
+170 SAKSLGVGIDYLVNLSNFAWGYDPSRVFEVSTVVGI
-183 GLDYLANLTNFVL
+183 GARYSRA
-196 GYDRNRLL
+196 
-204 DVSSM
+204 
-209 LGLGVRM
+209 
-216 TGTALPHRLNPY
+216 ALPSKINPY
-228 AYIGFHTD
+228 AHIGLNADVYI
-236 FHLSSNFSL
+236 SKYASL
-245 FIEPYIGAQR
+245 FFEPYIGAQR
-255 EANMLFNRPNP
+255 QMSTVLNNP
-266 EKWNLMYGMSG
+266 SREKWNLMYGFST
-277 GLQLTLDKQL
+277 GLQVSLENRTD
-287 NYYADADSIYG
+287 YFSEADSIY
-298 KFFFDSSIGVVMP
+298 KKIFLDTSIGVVSS
-311 GRHGGAMHRYGSSYQ
+311 GRSGGILNRLGVGYQ
-326 MAMGMWFNPMFGIRL
+326 AALGLWINPMIGLRV
-341 GAHAQSAYWSS
+341 GAHGESFYW
-352 QPEYLYGV
+352 
-360 KLRTSKAHVVFG
+360 TSRIRNKNNVPVRYSHNQVLVG
-372 GRAEIIL
+372 GRAELMLDPL
-379 NPMNFVRSWRDNKV
+379 NFSKKWREAPE
-393 GHDFG
+393 GHDFDL
-398 FNVLLGGD
+398 NLLLGGEL
-406 FGWNMKSNMQGTTS
+406 GWELKNGLYGESIRRS
-420 GGFQCYYYGLT
+420 HAYYYGITSAL
-431 GAFQAMY
+431 QALY
-438 RISKPGTYIYVEP
+438 RIDKGTYIYIEP
-451 RYLGVMY
+451 RYQAIYY
-458 NVPYQNTHNSKF
+458 NDKKSEGWSPSDHIASIN
-470 TVEHN
+470 
-475 LALSVGSRIYLTNP
+475 VGSRVYLTKP
-489 FASNAADTVFNKHW
+489 FSFKRPQGAYIPHW
-503 WIGTDIGGVKYY
+503 WVAIDAGALKYY
-515 KTVRR
+515 NAPRVTKS
-520 ANGGLGIN
+520 GLGLN
-528 PTASILAGY
+528 PTIGFAAGY
-537 DLSPWAS
+537 DLSPWVS

-559 ARYSGYSGSQ
+559 ARYSGYAGSQ

-633 VLPDLEHIE
+633 VLPDLKHIE

-659 MASLRVA
+659 MAALRVA

-797 AELLVSPLNLFPKW
+797 AELVVSPLNLFPKW
-811 REKEG
+811 RDKEG

-918 EMNPRWWAGFSFGGV
+918 EMNPRWWAGLSFGGV

-986 INENGKTVHGYGL
+986 INESGKTVHGYGL

-1052 GQNATYKPLR
+1052 GQNTTYKPLR
-1062 DIELSTSRSGRVSP
+1062 ELELSTSRSGRVSP

-1132 PFKLNILDEFKSQPW
+1132 PFKLNILDEFRSQPW

-1264 MNFGGILKVQ
+1264 VNFGGILKVQ

-1547 FMNNLKINFLV
+1547 FMNNLKINFSV

>member
-1 MIFNRYHRFQ
+1 MKISLRYIVAFLMLVPLSVSARQDVSLFVNGQVLPEEKQ
-11 YICSIGLAYGVKYS
+11 YSDNHSHSIEDDEERKNTPSIGFD
-25 IYTLVLV
+25 
-32 PVFTFARI
+32 P
-40 NTSTNAA
+40 
-47 ISSYSNVEAKSVV
+47 SSVRLQKRYRPLEN
-60 FCKDLNSMD
+60 
-69 IPIAIDST
+69 DS
-77 NISGDDEKIEF
+77 
-88 RQVNFAPA
+88 
-96 EVQLQS
+96 
-102 RYTPRMNDKL
+102 L
-112 FTDSSSW
+112 FPKQW
-119 WRRFYLGVG
+119 WRRFYFGIG
-128 GGVQVLSDNV
+128 GGIQGLTDNIGMV
-138 ANVHHGSLNAYIG
+138 SNASANAYLG
-151 YRFTPIHSIRAHAS
+151 YRLTPIHSLRLS
-165 IIKYK
+165 GSYIKYNFNGNNK
-170 YDSKRKSTRSIGI
+170 SAKSLGVGIDYLVNLSNFAWGYDPSRVFEVSTVVGI
-183 GLDYLANLTNFVL
+183 GARYSRA
-196 GYDRNRLL
+196 
-204 DVSSM
+204 
-209 LGLGVRM
+209 
-216 TGTALPHRLNPY
+216 ALPSNINPY
-228 AYIGFHTD
+228 AHIGLNADVYI
-236 FHLSSNFSL
+236 SKYASL
-245 FIEPYIGAQR
+245 FFEPYIGAQR
-255 EANMLFNRPNP
+255 QMSTVLNNP
-266 EKWNLMYGMSG
+266 SREKWNLMYGFST
-277 GLQLTLDKQL
+277 GLQVSLENRTD
-287 NYYADADSIYG
+287 YFSEADSIY
-298 KFFFDSSIGVVMP
+298 KKIFLDTSIGVVSS
-311 GRHGGAMHRYGSSYQ
+311 GRSGGILNRLGVGYQ
-326 MAMGMWFNPMFGIRL
+326 AALGLWINPMIGLRV
-341 GAHAQSAYWSS
+341 GAHGESFYW
-352 QPEYLYGV
+352 
-360 KLRTSKAHVVFG
+360 TSRIRNKNNVPVRYSHNQVLVG
-372 GRAEIIL
+372 GRAELML
-379 NPMNFVRSWRDNKV
+379 NPLNFSKKWREAPE
-393 GHDFG
+393 GHDFDL
-398 FNVLLGGD
+398 NLLLGGEL
-406 FGWNMKSNMQGTTS
+406 GWELKNGLYGESIRRS
-420 GGFQCYYYGLT
+420 HAYYYGITSAL
-431 GAFQAMY
+431 QALY
-438 RISKPGTYIYVEP
+438 RIDKGTYIYIEP
-451 RYLGVMY
+451 RYQAIYY
-458 NVPYQNTHNSKF
+458 NDKKSEGWSPSDHIASIN
-470 TVEHN
+470 
-475 LALSVGSRIYLTNP
+475 VGSRVYLTKP
-489 FASNAADTVFNKHW
+489 FSFKRPQGAYIPHW
-503 WIGTDIGGVKYY
+503 WVAIDAGALKYY
-515 KTVRR
+515 NAPRVTKS
-520 ANGGLGIN
+520 GLGLN
-528 PTASILAGY
+528 PTIGFAAGY

-559 ARYSGYSGSQ
+559 ARYSGYAGSQ

-597 LQGYDAERRFNLW
+597 LQGYDAGRRFNLW

-633 VLPDLEHIE
+633 VLPDLKHIE

-659 MASLRVA
+659 MAALRVA

-797 AELLVSPLNLFPKW
+797 AELVVSPLNLFPKW
-811 REKEG
+811 RDKEG

-918 EMNPRWWAGFSFGGV
+918 EMNPRWWAGLSFGGV
-933 KLQRSETWR
+933 KLQRSEAWR

-986 INENGKTVHGYGL
+986 INENGKTVYGYGL

-1008 LRLAYMLNVNNF
+1008 LRLAYMLNLNNF

-1044 SENNTFVE
+1044 SENNNFVE

-1062 DIELSTSRSGRVSP
+1062 DLELSTSRSGRVSP

-1209 KEPVSGVTVHAPYTV
+1209 KEPVCGVTVHAPYTV

-1287 SALYRLSNTVQLYVE
+1287 SALYRLSNIVQLYVE

-1547 FMNNLKINFLV
+1547 FMNNLKINFSV

>member
-1 MIFNRYHRFQ
+1 MKISLRYIVAFLMLVPLSVSARQDVSLFVNGQVLPEEKQ
-11 YICSIGLAYGVKYS
+11 YSDNHSHSIEDDEERKNTPSIGFD
-25 IYTLVLV
+25 
-32 PVFTFARI
+32 P
-40 NTSTNAA
+40 
-47 ISSYSNVEAKSVV
+47 SSVRLQKRYRPLEN
-60 FCKDLNSMD
+60 
-69 IPIAIDST
+69 DS
-77 NISGDDEKIEF
+77 
-88 RQVNFAPA
+88 
-96 EVQLQS
+96 
-102 RYTPRMNDKL
+102 L
-112 FTDSSSW
+112 FPKQW
-119 WRRFYLGVG
+119 WRRFYFGIG
-128 GGVQVLSDNV
+128 GGIQGLTDNIGMV
-138 ANVHHGSLNAYIG
+138 SNASANAYLG
-151 YRFTPIHSIRAHAS
+151 YRLTPIHSLRLS
-165 IIKYK
+165 GSYIKYNFNGNNK
-170 YDSKRKSTRSIGI
+170 SAKSLGVGIDYLVNLSNFAWGYDPSRVFEVSTVVGI
-183 GLDYLANLTNFVL
+183 GARYSRA
-196 GYDRNRLL
+196 
-204 DVSSM
+204 
-209 LGLGVRM
+209 
-216 TGTALPHRLNPY
+216 ALPSNINPY
-228 AYIGFHTD
+228 AHIGLNADVYI
-236 FHLSSNFSL
+236 SKYASL
-245 FIEPYIGAQR
+245 FFEPYIGAQR
-255 EANMLFNRPNP
+255 QMSTVLNNP
-266 EKWNLMYGMSG
+266 SREKWNLMYGFST
-277 GLQLTLDKQL
+277 GLQVSLENRTD
-287 NYYADADSIYG
+287 YFSEADSIY
-298 KFFFDSSIGVVMP
+298 KKIFLDTSIGVVSS
-311 GRHGGAMHRYGSSYQ
+311 GRSGGILNRLGVGYQ
-326 MAMGMWFNPMFGIRL
+326 AALGLWINPMIGLRV
-341 GAHAQSAYWSS
+341 GAHGESFYW
-352 QPEYLYGV
+352 
-360 KLRTSKAHVVFG
+360 TSRIRNKNNVPVRYSHNQVLVG
-372 GRAEIIL
+372 GRAELML
-379 NPMNFVRSWRDNKV
+379 NPLNFSKKWREAPE
-393 GHDFG
+393 GHDFDL
-398 FNVLLGGD
+398 NLLLGGEL
-406 FGWNMKSNMQGTTS
+406 GWELKNGLYGESIRRS
-420 GGFQCYYYGLT
+420 HAYYYGITSAL
-431 GAFQAMY
+431 QALY
-438 RISKPGTYIYVEP
+438 RIDKGTYIYIEP
-451 RYLGVMY
+451 RYQAIYY
-458 NVPYQNTHNSKF
+458 NDKKSEGWSPSDHIASIN
-470 TVEHN
+470 
-475 LALSVGSRIYLTNP
+475 VGSRVYLTKP
-489 FASNAADTVFNKHW
+489 FSFKRPQGAYIPHW
-503 WIGTDIGGVKYY
+503 WVAIDAGALKYY
-515 KTVRR
+515 NAPRVTKS
-520 ANGGLGIN
+520 GLGLN
-528 PTASILAGY
+528 PTIGFAAGY

-559 ARYSGYSGSQ
+559 ARYSGYAGSQ

-797 AELLVSPLNLFPKW
+797 AELVVSPLNLFPKW
-811 REKEG
+811 RDKEG

-1052 GQNATYKPLR
+1052 GQNTTYKPLR
-1062 DIELSTSRSGRVSP
+1062 DLELSTSRSGRVSP

-1274 GMSRGYVGFTGAV
+1274 GMSRGYVGITGAV

-1547 FMNNLKINFLV
+1547 FMNNLKINFSV

>member
-1 MIFNRYHRFQ
+1 MKISLRYIVAFLMLVPLSVSARQDVSLFVNGQVLPEKKQ
-11 YICSIGLAYGVKYS
+11 YSDNHSHSIEDDEERKNTPSIGFD
-25 IYTLVLV
+25 
-32 PVFTFARI
+32 P
-40 NTSTNAA
+40 
-47 ISSYSNVEAKSVV
+47 SSVRLQKRYRPLEN
-60 FCKDLNSMD
+60 
-69 IPIAIDST
+69 DS
-77 NISGDDEKIEF
+77 
-88 RQVNFAPA
+88 
-96 EVQLQS
+96 
-102 RYTPRMNDKL
+102 L
-112 FTDSSSW
+112 FPKQW
-119 WRRFYLGVG
+119 WRRFYFGIG
-128 GGVQVLSDNV
+128 GGIQGLTDNIGMV
-138 ANVHHGSLNAYIG
+138 SNASANAYLG
-151 YRFTPIHSIRAHAS
+151 YHLTPIHSLRLS
-165 IIKYK
+165 GSYIKYNFNGNNK
-170 YDSKRKSTRSIGI
+170 SAKSLGVGIDYLVNLSNFAWGYDPSRVFEVSTVVGI
-183 GLDYLANLTNFVL
+183 GARYSRA
-196 GYDRNRLL
+196 
-204 DVSSM
+204 
-209 LGLGVRM
+209 
-216 TGTALPHRLNPY
+216 ALPSKINPY
-228 AYIGFHTD
+228 AHIGLNADVYI
-236 FHLSSNFSL
+236 SKYASL
-245 FIEPYIGAQR
+245 FFEPYIGAQR
-255 EANMLFNRPNP
+255 QMSTVLNNP
-266 EKWNLMYGMSG
+266 SREKWNLMYGFST
-277 GLQLTLDKQL
+277 GLQVSLENRTD
-287 NYYADADSIYG
+287 YFSEADSIY
-298 KFFFDSSIGVVMP
+298 KKIFLDTSIGVVSS
-311 GRHGGAMHRYGSSYQ
+311 GRSGGILNRLGVGYQ
-326 MAMGMWFNPMFGIRL
+326 AALGLWINPMIGLRV
-341 GAHAQSAYWSS
+341 GAHGESFYW
-352 QPEYLYGV
+352 
-360 KLRTSKAHVVFG
+360 TSRIRNKNNVPVRYSHNQVLVG
-372 GRAEIIL
+372 GRAELMLDPL
-379 NPMNFVRSWRDNKV
+379 NFSKKWREAPE
-393 GHDFG
+393 GHDFDL
-398 FNVLLGGD
+398 NLLLGGEL
-406 FGWNMKSNMQGTTS
+406 GWELKNGLYGESIRRS
-420 GGFQCYYYGLT
+420 HAYYYGITSAL
-431 GAFQAMY
+431 QALY
-438 RISKPGTYIYVEP
+438 RIDKGTYIYIEP
-451 RYLGVMY
+451 RYQAIYY
-458 NVPYQNTHNSKF
+458 NDKKSEGWSPSDHIASIN
-470 TVEHN
+470 
-475 LALSVGSRIYLTNP
+475 VGSRVYLTKP
-489 FASNAADTVFNKHW
+489 FSFKRPQGAYIPHW
-503 WIGTDIGGVKYY
+503 WVAIDAGALKYY
-515 KTVRR
+515 NAPRVTK
-520 ANGGLGIN
+520 GGIGLN
-528 PTASILAGY
+528 PTIGFAAGY

-544 FRAQLAYQRLYNVHT
+544 FRAQLAYQRLYNVYT
-559 ARYSGYSGSQ
+559 ARYSGYAGSQ

-597 LQGYDAERRFNLW
+597 LQGYDGERRFNLW

-633 VLPDLEHIE
+633 VLPDLKHIE

-653 GINTSI
+653 GFNTSI
-659 MASLRVA
+659 MAALRVA

-687 GNNPRLNNVKYGLT
+687 GNNSRLNNVKYGLT

-712 DRQRLWPRFNRYFF
+712 DRLRLWPRFNRYFF

-737 SNAFKLSGT
+737 SNVFKLSGT

-797 AELLVSPLNLFPKW
+797 AELVVSPLNLFPKW
-811 REKEG
+811 RDKEG

-849 GLTGAMQLLYR
+849 GLTGAMQLMYR

-918 EMNPRWWAGFSFGGV
+918 EMNPRWWAGLSFGGV

-986 INENGKTVHGYGL
+986 INENGKTIHGYGL

-1037 PALTWIV
+1037 PALSWIV
-1044 SENNTFVE
+1044 SENNTFIE
-1052 GQNATYKPLR
+1052 GQNTTYKPLR
-1062 DIELSTSRSGRVSP
+1062 ELELSTSRSGRVSP
-1076 AVSMSMMASMAV
+1076 AVFMSMMASMAV

-1103 FVHATNPGSNP
+1103 FIHATNPGSNP

-1132 PFKLNILDEFKSQPW
+1132 PFKLNILEEYKSQPW

-1209 KEPVSGVTVHAPYTV
+1209 KEPVSGVTVHAPYTI

-1264 MNFGGILKVQ
+1264 MNFGGMLKVQ
-1274 GMSRGYVGFTGAV
+1274 GLSRGYVGFTGAV

-1313 NKEIMS
+1313 NKEIMC

-1338 PVQQTEDTE
+1338 PVQQKEKAE
-1347 DKELL
+1347 DKEGL

-1375 VSSGGTTLNPSF
+1375 VRSGGTTVNPSF

-1400 MSLQLSTDIH
+1400 MSLQFSTDIH

-1419 SVRSY
+1419 SVLSY

-1433 VDSRYSMMDVRLM
+1433 LDSRYCMMDARLM

-1485 DGELAGGSDFKYRGK
+1485 DGELAGGSNFKYTGK

-1547 FMNNLKINFLV
+1547 FMNNLKINFSV

>member
-1 MIFNRYHRFQ
+1 MKISLRYIVAFLMLVPLSVSARQDVSLFVNGQVLPEEKQ
-11 YICSIGLAYGVKYS
+11 YSDNHSHSIEDDEERKNTPSIGFD
-25 IYTLVLV
+25 
-32 PVFTFARI
+32 P
-40 NTSTNAA
+40 
-47 ISSYSNVEAKSVV
+47 SSVRLQKRYRPLEN
-60 FCKDLNSMD
+60 
-69 IPIAIDST
+69 DS
-77 NISGDDEKIEF
+77 
-88 RQVNFAPA
+88 
-96 EVQLQS
+96 
-102 RYTPRMNDKL
+102 L
-112 FTDSSSW
+112 FPKQW
-119 WRRFYLGVG
+119 WRRFYFGIG
-128 GGVQVLSDNV
+128 GGIQGLTDNIGMV
-138 ANVHHGSLNAYIG
+138 SNASANAYLG
-151 YRFTPIHSIRAHAS
+151 YHLTPIHSLRLS
-165 IIKYK
+165 GSYIKYNFNGINK
-170 YDSKRKSTRSIGI
+170 SAKSLGVGIDYLVNLSNFACGYDPSRVFEVSTVVGI
-183 GLDYLANLTNFVL
+183 GARYSRA
-196 GYDRNRLL
+196 
-204 DVSSM
+204 
-209 LGLGVRM
+209 
-216 TGTALPHRLNPY
+216 ALPSKINPY
-228 AYIGFHTD
+228 AHIGLNADVYI
-236 FHLSSNFSL
+236 SKYASL
-245 FIEPYIGAQR
+245 FFEPYIGAQR
-255 EANMLFNRPNP
+255 QMSTVLNNP
-266 EKWNLMYGMSG
+266 SREKWNLMYGFST
-277 GLQLTLDKQL
+277 GLQVSLENRTD
-287 NYYADADSIYG
+287 YFSEADSIY
-298 KFFFDSSIGVVMP
+298 KKIFLDTSIGVVSS
-311 GRHGGAMHRYGSSYQ
+311 GRSGGILNRLGVGYQ
-326 MAMGMWFNPMFGIRL
+326 AALGLWINPMIGLRV
-341 GAHAQSAYWSS
+341 GAHGESFYW
-352 QPEYLYGV
+352 
-360 KLRTSKAHVVFG
+360 TSRIRNKNNVPVRYSHNQVLVG
-372 GRAEIIL
+372 GRAELMLDPL
-379 NPMNFVRSWRDNKV
+379 NFSKKWREAPE
-393 GHDFG
+393 GHDFDL
-398 FNVLLGGD
+398 NLLLGGEL
-406 FGWNMKSNMQGTTS
+406 GWELKNGLYGESIRRS
-420 GGFQCYYYGLT
+420 HAYYYGITSAL
-431 GAFQAMY
+431 QALY
-438 RISKPGTYIYVEP
+438 RIDKGTYIYIEP
-451 RYLGVMY
+451 RYQAIYY
-458 NVPYQNTHNSKF
+458 NDMKSEGWSPSDHIASIN
-470 TVEHN
+470 
-475 LALSVGSRIYLTNP
+475 VGSRVYLTKP
-489 FASNAADTVFNKHW
+489 FSFKRPQGAYIPHW
-503 WIGTDIGGVKYY
+503 WVAIDAGALKYY
-515 KTVRR
+515 NAPRVTKS
-520 ANGGLGIN
+520 GLGLN
-528 PTASILAGY
+528 PTIGFAAGY

-559 ARYSGYSGSQ
+559 ARYSGYAGSQ

-597 LQGYDAERRFNLW
+597 LQGYDAGRRFNLW

-633 VLPDLEHIE
+633 VLPDLKHIE

-659 MASLRVA
+659 MAALRVA

-687 GNNPRLNNVKYGLT
+687 GSNPRLNNVKYGLT

-712 DRQRLWPRFNRYFF
+712 DRLRLWPRFNRYFF

-746 QYSASLGMWF
+746 QYSASMGMWF

-797 AELLVSPLNLFPKW
+797 AELVVSPLNLFPKW
-811 REKEG
+811 RDKEG

-918 EMNPRWWAGFSFGGV
+918 EMNPRWWAGLSFGGV
-933 KLQRSETWR
+933 KLQRSEAWR

-986 INENGKTVHGYGL
+986 INENGKTVYGYGL

-1052 GQNATYKPLR
+1052 GQNTTYKPLR
-1062 DIELSTSRSGRVSP
+1062 ELELSTSRSGRVSP

-1209 KEPVSGVTVHAPYTV
+1209 KEPVCGVTVHAPYTV

-1287 SALYRLSNTVQLYVE
+1287 SALYRLSNIVQLYVE

-1347 DKELL
+1347 DKEFL

-1547 FMNNLKINFLV
+1547 FMNNLKINFSV

>member
-1 MIFNRYHRFQ
+1 MKISLRYIVAFLMLVPLSVSARQDVSLCVNGQVLPEEKQ
-11 YICSIGLAYGVKYS
+11 YSDNHSHSIEDDEERKSTPSIGFD
-25 IYTLVLV
+25 
-32 PVFTFARI
+32 P
-40 NTSTNAA
+40 
-47 ISSYSNVEAKSVV
+47 SSVRLQKRYRPLEN
-60 FCKDLNSMD
+60 
-69 IPIAIDST
+69 DS
-77 NISGDDEKIEF
+77 
-88 RQVNFAPA
+88 
-96 EVQLQS
+96 
-102 RYTPRMNDKL
+102 L
-112 FTDSSSW
+112 FPKKW
-119 WRRFYLGVG
+119 WRRFYFGIG
-128 GGVQVLSDNV
+128 GGIQGLTDNIGMV
-138 ANVHHGSLNAYIG
+138 SNASANAYLG
-151 YRFTPIHSIRAHAS
+151 YHLTPIHSLRLNGS
-165 IIKYK
+165 YIKYNFNGNNK
-170 YDSKRKSTRSIGI
+170 SAKSLGVGIDYLVNLSNFAWGYDPSRVFEVSTVVGI
-183 GLDYLANLTNFVL
+183 GARYSRA
-196 GYDRNRLL
+196 
-204 DVSSM
+204 
-209 LGLGVRM
+209 
-216 TGTALPHRLNPY
+216 ALPSKINPY
-228 AYIGFHTD
+228 AHIGLNADVYI
-236 FHLSSNFSL
+236 SKYASL
-245 FIEPYIGAQR
+245 FFEPYIGAQR
-255 EANMLFNRPNP
+255 QMSTVLNNP
-266 EKWNLMYGMSG
+266 SREKWNLMYGFST
-277 GLQLTLDKQL
+277 GLQVSLENRTD
-287 NYYADADSIYG
+287 YFSEADSIY
-298 KFFFDSSIGVVMP
+298 KKIFLDTSIGVVSS
-311 GRHGGAMHRYGSSYQ
+311 GRSGGILNRLGVGYQ
-326 MAMGMWFNPMFGIRL
+326 AALGLWINPMIGLRV
-341 GAHAQSAYWSS
+341 GAHGESFYW
-352 QPEYLYGV
+352 
-360 KLRTSKAHVVFG
+360 TSRIRNKNNVPVRYSHNQVLVG
-372 GRAEIIL
+372 GRAELMLDPL
-379 NPMNFVRSWRDNKV
+379 NFSKKWREAPE
-393 GHDFG
+393 GHDFDL
-398 FNVLLGGD
+398 NLLLGGEL
-406 FGWNMKSNMQGTTS
+406 GWELKNGLYGESIRRS
-420 GGFQCYYYGLT
+420 HAYYYGITSAL
-431 GAFQAMY
+431 QALY
-438 RISKPGTYIYVEP
+438 RIDKGTYIYIEP
-451 RYLGVMY
+451 RYQAIYY
-458 NVPYQNTHNSKF
+458 NDKKSEGWSPSDHIASIN
-470 TVEHN
+470 
-475 LALSVGSRIYLTNP
+475 VGSRVYLTKP
-489 FASNAADTVFNKHW
+489 FSFKRPQGAYIPHW
-503 WIGTDIGGVKYY
+503 WVAIDAGALKYY
-515 KTVRR
+515 NAPRVTK
-520 ANGGLGIN
+520 GGIGLN
-528 PTASILAGY
+528 PTIGFAAGY
-537 DLSPWAS
+537 DMSPWAS

-559 ARYSGYSGSQ
+559 ARYSGYAGSQ
-569 KRYGEG
+569 KRYGEA

-597 LQGYDAERRFNLW
+597 LQGYDAGRRFNLW

-633 VLPDLEHIE
+633 VLPDLKHIE

-797 AELLVSPLNLFPKW
+797 AELVVSPLNLFPKW
-811 REKEG
+811 RDKEG
-816 GHDFDVNL
+816 GHYFDVNL

-918 EMNPRWWAGFSFGGV
+918 EMNPRWWAGLSFGGV

-1052 GQNATYKPLR
+1052 GQNTTYKPLR
-1062 DIELSTSRSGRVSP
+1062 DLELSTSRSGRVSP

-1347 DKELL
+1347 DKEFL
-1352 AGAHRGWWTAVSLG
+1352 AGAHRGWWTAMSLG

-1400 MSLQLSTDIH
+1400 MSLQFSTDIH

-1480 SNRLA
+1480 SNHLA

-1547 FMNNLKINFLV
+1547 FMNNLKINFSV

>member
-1 MIFNRYHRFQ
+1 MKISLRYIVAFLMLVPLSVSARQDVSLFVNGQVLPEEKQ
-11 YICSIGLAYGVKYS
+11 YSDNHSHSIEDDEERKNTPSIGFD
-25 IYTLVLV
+25 
-32 PVFTFARI
+32 P
-40 NTSTNAA
+40 
-47 ISSYSNVEAKSVV
+47 SSVRLQKRYRPLEN
-60 FCKDLNSMD
+60 
-69 IPIAIDST
+69 DS
-77 NISGDDEKIEF
+77 
-88 RQVNFAPA
+88 
-96 EVQLQS
+96 
-102 RYTPRMNDKL
+102 L
-112 FTDSSSW
+112 FPKQW
-119 WRRFYLGVG
+119 WRRFYFGIG
-128 GGVQVLSDNV
+128 GGIQGLTDNIGMV
-138 ANVHHGSLNAYIG
+138 SNASANAYLG
-151 YRFTPIHSIRAHAS
+151 YHLTPIHSLRLS
-165 IIKYK
+165 GSYIKYNFSGNNK
-170 YDSKRKSTRSIGI
+170 SAKSLGVGIDYLVNLSNFAWGYDPSRVFEVSTVVGI
-183 GLDYLANLTNFVL
+183 GARYSRA
-196 GYDRNRLL
+196 
-204 DVSSM
+204 
-209 LGLGVRM
+209 
-216 TGTALPHRLNPY
+216 ALPSKINPY
-228 AYIGFHTD
+228 AHIGLNADVYI
-236 FHLSSNFSL
+236 SKYASL
-245 FIEPYIGAQR
+245 FFEPYIGAQR
-255 EANMLFNRPNP
+255 QMSTVLNNP
-266 EKWNLMYGMSG
+266 SREKWNLMYGFST
-277 GLQLTLDKQL
+277 GLQVSLENRTD
-287 NYYADADSIYG
+287 YFSEADSIY
-298 KFFFDSSIGVVMP
+298 KKIFLDTSIGVVSS
-311 GRHGGAMHRYGSSYQ
+311 GRSGGILNRLGVGYQ
-326 MAMGMWFNPMFGIRL
+326 AALGLWINPMIGLRV
-341 GAHAQSAYWSS
+341 GAHGESFYW
-352 QPEYLYGV
+352 
-360 KLRTSKAHVVFG
+360 TSRIRNKNNVPVRYSHNQVLVG
-372 GRAEIIL
+372 GRAELMLDPL
-379 NPMNFVRSWRDNKV
+379 NFSKKWREAPE
-393 GHDFG
+393 GHDFDL
-398 FNVLLGGD
+398 NLLLGGEL
-406 FGWNMKSNMQGTTS
+406 GWELKNGLYGESIRRS
-420 GGFQCYYYGLT
+420 HAYYYGITSAL
-431 GAFQAMY
+431 QALY
-438 RISKPGTYIYVEP
+438 RIDKGTYIYIEP
-451 RYLGVMY
+451 RYQAIYY
-458 NVPYQNTHNSKF
+458 NDKKSEGWSPSDHIASIN
-470 TVEHN
+470 
-475 LALSVGSRIYLTNP
+475 VGSRVYLTKP
-489 FASNAADTVFNKHW
+489 FSFKRPQGAYIPHW
-503 WIGTDIGGVKYY
+503 WVAIDAGALKYY
-515 KTVRR
+515 NAPRVTK
-520 ANGGLGIN
+520 GGIGLN
-528 PTASILAGY
+528 PTIGFAAGY

-559 ARYSGYSGSQ
+559 ARYSGYAGSQ

-597 LQGYDAERRFNLW
+597 LQGYDGERRFNLW

-633 VLPDLEHIE
+633 VLPDLKHIE

-659 MASLRVA
+659 MAALRVA

-790 IATGSAR
+790 IATGSVR
-797 AELLVSPLNLFPKW
+797 AELVVSPLNLFPKW
-811 REKEG
+811 RDKEG

-879 KRPYYNTGVYETVS
+879 KRPYYNNGVYETVS

-918 EMNPRWWAGFSFGGV
+918 EMNPRWWAGLSFGGV

-986 INENGKTVHGYGL
+986 INENGKTVYGYGL

-1062 DIELSTSRSGRVSP
+1062 ELELSTSRSGRVSP

-1347 DKELL
+1347 DKEFL

-1419 SVRSY
+1419 RVRSY

-1433 VDSRYSMMDVRLM
+1433 VDSRYSMMDARLM

-1485 DGELAGGSDFKYRGK
+1485 DGELAGGSDFKYIGK

-1547 FMNNLKINFLV
+1547 FMNNLKINFSV

>member
-1 MIFNRYHRFQ
+1 MKISLRYIVAFLMLVPLSVSARQDVSLFVNGQVLPEEKQ
-11 YICSIGLAYGVKYS
+11 YSDNHSHSIEDDEERKNTPSIGFD
-25 IYTLVLV
+25 
-32 PVFTFARI
+32 P
-40 NTSTNAA
+40 
-47 ISSYSNVEAKSVV
+47 SSVRLQKRYRPLEN
-60 FCKDLNSMD
+60 
-69 IPIAIDST
+69 DS
-77 NISGDDEKIEF
+77 
-88 RQVNFAPA
+88 
-96 EVQLQS
+96 
-102 RYTPRMNDKL
+102 L
-112 FTDSSSW
+112 FPKQW
-119 WRRFYLGVG
+119 WRRFYFGIG
-128 GGVQVLSDNV
+128 GGIQGFTDNIGMV
-138 ANVHHGSLNAYIG
+138 SNASANAYLG
-151 YRFTPIHSIRAHAS
+151 YRLTPIHSFRLS
-165 IIKYK
+165 GSYIKYNFNGNNK
-170 YDSKRKSTRSIGI
+170 SAKSLGVGIDYLVNLSNFAWGYDPSRVFEVSTVVGI
-183 GLDYLANLTNFVL
+183 GARYSRA
-196 GYDRNRLL
+196 
-204 DVSSM
+204 
-209 LGLGVRM
+209 
-216 TGTALPHRLNPY
+216 ALPSKINPY
-228 AYIGFHTD
+228 AHIGLNADVYI
-236 FHLSSNFSL
+236 SKYASL
-245 FIEPYIGAQR
+245 FFEPYIGAQR
-255 EANMLFNRPNP
+255 QMSTVLNNP
-266 EKWNLMYGMSG
+266 SREKWNLMYGFST
-277 GLQLTLDKQL
+277 GLQVSLENRTD
-287 NYYADADSIYG
+287 YFSEADSIY
-298 KFFFDSSIGVVMP
+298 KKIFLDTSIGVVSS
-311 GRHGGAMHRYGSSYQ
+311 GRSGGILNRLGVGYQ
-326 MAMGMWFNPMFGIRL
+326 AALGLWINPMIGLRV
-341 GAHAQSAYWSS
+341 GAHGESFYW
-352 QPEYLYGV
+352 
-360 KLRTSKAHVVFG
+360 TSRIRNKNNVPIRYSHNQVLVG
-372 GRAEIIL
+372 GRAELMLDPL
-379 NPMNFVRSWRDNKV
+379 NFSKKWREAHE
-393 GHDFG
+393 GHDFDL
-398 FNVLLGGD
+398 NLLLGGEL
-406 FGWNMKSNMQGTTS
+406 GWELKNGLYGESIRRS
-420 GGFQCYYYGLT
+420 HAYYYGITSAL
-431 GAFQAMY
+431 QALY
-438 RISKPGTYIYVEP
+438 RIDKGTYIYIEP
-451 RYLGVMY
+451 RYQAIYY
-458 NVPYQNTHNSKF
+458 NDMKSEGWSPSDHIASIN
-470 TVEHN
+470 
-475 LALSVGSRIYLTNP
+475 VGSRVYLTKP
-489 FASNAADTVFNKHW
+489 FSFKRPQGAYIPHW
-503 WIGTDIGGVKYY
+503 WVAIDAGALKYY
-515 KTVRR
+515 NAPRVTKS
-520 ANGGLGIN
+520 GLGLN
-528 PTASILAGY
+528 PTIGFAAGY

-559 ARYSGYSGSQ
+559 ARYSGYAGSQ

-597 LQGYDAERRFNLW
+597 LQGYDAGRRFNLW

-633 VLPDLEHIE
+633 VLPDLKHIE

-659 MASLRVA
+659 MAALRVA

-737 SNAFKLSGT
+737 SNAFELSGT

-797 AELLVSPLNLFPKW
+797 AELVVSPLNLFPKW
-811 REKEG
+811 RDKEG

-918 EMNPRWWAGFSFGGV
+918 EMNPRWWAGLSFGGV

-986 INENGKTVHGYGL
+986 INENGKTVYGYGL

-1062 DIELSTSRSGRVSP
+1062 EVELSTSRSGRVSP

-1287 SALYRLSNTVQLYVE
+1287 SALYRLSNIVQLYVE

-1347 DKELL
+1347 DKDFL

-1457 QDRRNA
+1457 LDRRNA

-1547 FMNNLKINFLV
+1547 FMNNLKINFSV

>member
-1 MIFNRYHRFQ
+1 MLVPLSVSARQDVSLFVNGQVLPEEKQ
-11 YICSIGLAYGVKYS
+11 YSDNHSHSIEDDEERKNTPSIGFD
-25 IYTLVLV
+25 
-32 PVFTFARI
+32 P
-40 NTSTNAA
+40 
-47 ISSYSNVEAKSVV
+47 SSVRLQKRYRPLEN
-60 FCKDLNSMD
+60 
-69 IPIAIDST
+69 DS
-77 NISGDDEKIEF
+77 
-88 RQVNFAPA
+88 
-96 EVQLQS
+96 
-102 RYTPRMNDKL
+102 L
-112 FTDSSSW
+112 FPKQW
-119 WRRFYLGVG
+119 WRRFYFGIG
-128 GGVQVLSDNV
+128 GGIQGLTDNIGV
-138 ANVHHGSLNAYIG
+138 VSNASANAYLG
-151 YRFTPIHSIRAHAS
+151 YHLTPIHSLRLS
-165 IIKYK
+165 GSYIKYNFNGNNK
-170 YDSKRKSTRSIGI
+170 SAKSLGVGIDYLVNLSNFAWGYDPSRVFEVSTVVGI
-183 GLDYLANLTNFVL
+183 GARYSRA
-196 GYDRNRLL
+196 
-204 DVSSM
+204 
-209 LGLGVRM
+209 
-216 TGTALPHRLNPY
+216 ALPSKINPY
-228 AYIGFHTD
+228 AHIGLNADVYI
-236 FHLSSNFSL
+236 SKYASL
-245 FIEPYIGAQR
+245 FFEPYIGAQR
-255 EANMLFNRPNP
+255 QMSTVLNNP
-266 EKWNLMYGMSG
+266 SREKWNLMYGFST
-277 GLQLTLDKQL
+277 GLQVSLENRTD
-287 NYYADADSIYG
+287 YFSEADSIY
-298 KFFFDSSIGVVMP
+298 KKIFLDTSIGVVSS
-311 GRHGGAMHRYGSSYQ
+311 GRSGGILNRLGVGYQ
-326 MAMGMWFNPMFGIRL
+326 AALGLWINPMIGLRV
-341 GAHAQSAYWSS
+341 GAHGESFYWISRIRNKNNVPVRYS
-352 QPEYLYGV
+352 HNQVLV
-360 KLRTSKAHVVFG
+360 G
-372 GRAEIIL
+372 GRAELMLDPL
-379 NPMNFVRSWRDNKV
+379 NFSKKWREAPE
-393 GHDFG
+393 GHDFDL
-398 FNVLLGGD
+398 NLLLGGEL
-406 FGWNMKSNMQGTTS
+406 GWELKNGLYGESIRRS
-420 GGFQCYYYGLT
+420 HAYYYGITSAL
-431 GAFQAMY
+431 QALY
-438 RISKPGTYIYVEP
+438 RIDKGTYIYIEP
-451 RYLGVMY
+451 RYQAIYY
-458 NVPYQNTHNSKF
+458 NDKKSEGWSPSDHIASIN
-470 TVEHN
+470 
-475 LALSVGSRIYLTNP
+475 VGSRVYLTKP
-489 FASNAADTVFNKHW
+489 FSFKRPQGAYIPHW
-503 WIGTDIGGVKYY
+503 WVAIDAGALKYY
-515 KTVRR
+515 NAPRVTM
-520 ANGGLGIN
+520 GGLGLN
-528 PTASILAGY
+528 PTIGFAAGY

-559 ARYSGYSGSQ
+559 ARYSGYAGSQ

-633 VLPDLEHIE
+633 VLPDLKHIE

-659 MASLRVA
+659 MAALRVA

-676 GQYNFIQGTNP
+676 GQYNFIQGTNS

-701 VGSRYHIYQRS
+701 IGSRYHIYQRS

-797 AELLVSPLNLFPKW
+797 AELVVSPLNLFPKW
-811 REKEG
+811 RDKEG

-918 EMNPRWWAGFSFGGV
+918 EMNPRWWAGLSFGGV

-972 YERIGNYASSSYTG
+972 YERIGNYANSSYTG
-986 INENGKTVHGYGL
+986 INENGKTVYGYGL

-1062 DIELSTSRSGRVSP
+1062 ELELSTSRSGRVSP

-1400 MSLQLSTDIH
+1400 MSLQFSTDIH

-1517 LPLNQNWALTAE
+1517 LPLNQNWAVTAE

-1547 FMNNLKINFLV
+1547 FMNNLKINFSV

>member
-1 MIFNRYHRFQ
+1 MKISLRYIVAFLMLVPLSVSARQDVSLFVNGQVLPEKKQ
-11 YICSIGLAYGVKYS
+11 YSDNHSHSIEDDEERKNTPSIGFD
-25 IYTLVLV
+25 
-32 PVFTFARI
+32 P
-40 NTSTNAA
+40 
-47 ISSYSNVEAKSVV
+47 SSVRLQKRYRPLEN
-60 FCKDLNSMD
+60 
-69 IPIAIDST
+69 DS
-77 NISGDDEKIEF
+77 
-88 RQVNFAPA
+88 
-96 EVQLQS
+96 
-102 RYTPRMNDKL
+102 L
-112 FTDSSSW
+112 FPKQW
-119 WRRFYLGVG
+119 WRRFYFGIG
-128 GGVQVLSDNV
+128 GGIQGLTDNIGMV
-138 ANVHHGSLNAYIG
+138 SNASANAYLG
-151 YRFTPIHSIRAHAS
+151 YHLTPIHSLRLS
-165 IIKYK
+165 GSYIKYNFNGNNK
-170 YDSKRKSTRSIGI
+170 SAKSLGVGIDYLVNLSNFAWGYDPSRVFEVSTVVGI
-183 GLDYLANLTNFVL
+183 GARYSRA
-196 GYDRNRLL
+196 
-204 DVSSM
+204 
-209 LGLGVRM
+209 
-216 TGTALPHRLNPY
+216 ALPSKINPY
-228 AYIGFHTD
+228 AHIGLNADVYI
-236 FHLSSNFSL
+236 SKYASL
-245 FIEPYIGAQR
+245 FFEPYIGAQR
-255 EANMLFNRPNP
+255 QMSTVLNNP
-266 EKWNLMYGMSG
+266 SREKWNLMYGFST
-277 GLQLTLDKQL
+277 GLQVSLENRTD
-287 NYYADADSIYG
+287 YFSEADSIY
-298 KFFFDSSIGVVMP
+298 KKIFLDTSIGVVSS
-311 GRHGGAMHRYGSSYQ
+311 GRSGGILNRLGVGYQ
-326 MAMGMWFNPMFGIRL
+326 AALGLWINPMIGLRV
-341 GAHAQSAYWSS
+341 GAHGESFYW
-352 QPEYLYGV
+352 
-360 KLRTSKAHVVFG
+360 TSRIRNKNNVPVRYSHNHVLVG
-372 GRAEIIL
+372 GRAELMLDPL
-379 NPMNFVRSWRDNKV
+379 NFSKKWREAPE
-393 GHDFG
+393 GHDFDL
-398 FNVLLGGD
+398 NLLLGGEL
-406 FGWNMKSNMQGTTS
+406 GWELKNGLYGESIRRS
-420 GGFQCYYYGLT
+420 HAYYYGITSAL
-431 GAFQAMY
+431 QALY
-438 RISKPGTYIYVEP
+438 RIDKGTCIYIEP
-451 RYLGVMY
+451 RYQAIYDNDKKSEGWSPSDHIASI
-458 NVPYQNTHNSKF
+458 N
-470 TVEHN
+470 
-475 LALSVGSRIYLTNP
+475 VGSRVYLTKP
-489 FASNAADTVFNKHW
+489 FSFKRPQGAYIPHW
-503 WIGTDIGGVKYY
+503 WVAIDAGSLKYY
-515 KTVRR
+515 NAPRVTK
-520 ANGGLGIN
+520 GGIGLN
-528 PTASILAGY
+528 PTIGFAAGY

-544 FRAQLAYQRLYNVHT
+544 FRAQLAYQRLYNVYT
-559 ARYSGYSGSQ
+559 ARYSGYAGSQ

-597 LQGYDAERRFNLW
+597 LQGYDGERRFNLW

-633 VLPDLEHIE
+633 VLPDLKHIE

-659 MASLRVA
+659 MAALRVA

-797 AELLVSPLNLFPKW
+797 AELVVSPLNLFPKW
-811 REKEG
+811 RDKEG

-901 GTRVYMDNPSFV
+901 GTRVYMDNLSFV

-918 EMNPRWWAGFSFGGV
+918 EMNPRWWAGLSFGGV
-933 KLQRSETWR
+933 KLQRSEAWR

-986 INENGKTVHGYGL
+986 INENGKTIHGYGL

-1037 PALTWIV
+1037 PALSWIV
-1044 SENNTFVE
+1044 SENNTFIE
-1052 GQNATYKPLR
+1052 GQNTTYKPLR
-1062 DIELSTSRSGRVSP
+1062 ELELSTSRSGRVSP

-1103 FVHATNPGSNP
+1103 FIHATNPGSNP

-1132 PFKLNILDEFKSQPW
+1132 PFKLNILEEYKSQPW

-1209 KEPVSGVTVHAPYTV
+1209 KEPVSGVTVHAPYTI

-1249 EAEAAPRWDMNMSLG
+1249 EAESAPRWDMNMSLG
-1264 MNFGGILKVQ
+1264 MNFGGMLKVQ
-1274 GMSRGYVGFTGAV
+1274 GLSRGYVGFTGAV

-1313 NKEIMS
+1313 NKEIMC

-1338 PVQQTEDTE
+1338 PVQQKEKAE
-1347 DKELL
+1347 DKEGL

-1366 GSKMMQTLR
+1366 GSKMMQILR
-1375 VSSGGTTLNPSF
+1375 VRSGGTTVNPSF

-1419 SVRSY
+1419 SVLSY

-1433 VDSRYSMMDVRLM
+1433 LDSRYCMMDARLM

-1485 DGELAGGSDFKYRGK
+1485 DGELAGGSNFKYTGK

-1540 MPEQHNH
+1540 MPEEHNH
-1547 FMNNLKINFLV
+1547 FMNNLKINFSV

>member
-1 MIFNRYHRFQ
+1 MKISLRYIVAFLMLVPLSVSARQDVSLFVNGQVLPEEKQ
-11 YICSIGLAYGVKYS
+11 YSDNHSHSIEDDEERKNTPSIGFD
-25 IYTLVLV
+25 
-32 PVFTFARI
+32 P
-40 NTSTNAA
+40 
-47 ISSYSNVEAKSVV
+47 SSVRLQKRYRPLEN
-60 FCKDLNSMD
+60 
-69 IPIAIDST
+69 DS
-77 NISGDDEKIEF
+77 
-88 RQVNFAPA
+88 
-96 EVQLQS
+96 
-102 RYTPRMNDKL
+102 L
-112 FTDSSSW
+112 FPKQW
-119 WRRFYLGVG
+119 WRRFYFGIG
-128 GGVQVLSDNV
+128 GGIQGLTDNIGMV
-138 ANVHHGSLNAYIG
+138 SNASANAYLG
-151 YRFTPIHSIRAHAS
+151 YHLTPIHSLRLS
-165 IIKYK
+165 GSYIKYNFNGNNK
-170 YDSKRKSTRSIGI
+170 SAKSLGVGIDYLVNLSNFAWGYDPSRVFEVSTVVGI
-183 GLDYLANLTNFVL
+183 GARYSRA
-196 GYDRNRLL
+196 
-204 DVSSM
+204 
-209 LGLGVRM
+209 
-216 TGTALPHRLNPY
+216 ALPSKINPY
-228 AYIGFHTD
+228 AHIGLNADVYI
-236 FHLSSNFSL
+236 SKYASL
-245 FIEPYIGAQR
+245 FFEPYIGAQR
-255 EANMLFNRPNP
+255 QMSTVLNNP
-266 EKWNLMYGMSG
+266 SREKWNLMYGFST
-277 GLQLTLDKQL
+277 GLQVSLENRTD
-287 NYYADADSIYG
+287 YFSEADSIY
-298 KFFFDSSIGVVMP
+298 KKIFLDTSIGVVSS
-311 GRHGGAMHRYGSSYQ
+311 GRSGGILNRLGVGYQ
-326 MAMGMWFNPMFGIRL
+326 AALGLWINPMIGLRV
-341 GAHAQSAYWSS
+341 GAHGESFYW
-352 QPEYLYGV
+352 
-360 KLRTSKAHVVFG
+360 TSRIRNKNNVPIRYSHNQVLVG
-372 GRAEIIL
+372 GRAELMLDPL
-379 NPMNFVRSWRDNKV
+379 NFSKKWREAHE
-393 GHDFG
+393 GHDFDL
-398 FNVLLGGD
+398 NLLLGGEL
-406 FGWNMKSNMQGTTS
+406 GWELKNGLYGESIRRS
-420 GGFQCYYYGLT
+420 HAYYYGITSAL
-431 GAFQAMY
+431 QALY
-438 RISKPGTYIYVEP
+438 RIDKGTYIYIEP
-451 RYLGVMY
+451 RYQAIYY
-458 NVPYQNTHNSKF
+458 NDMKSEGWSPSDHIASIN
-470 TVEHN
+470 
-475 LALSVGSRIYLTNP
+475 VGSRVYLTKP
-489 FASNAADTVFNKHW
+489 FSFKRPQGAYIPHW
-503 WIGTDIGGVKYY
+503 WVAIDAGALKYY
-515 KTVRR
+515 NAPRVTKS
-520 ANGGLGIN
+520 GLGLN
-528 PTASILAGY
+528 PTIGFAAGY

-559 ARYSGYSGSQ
+559 ARYSGYAGSQ

-597 LQGYDAERRFNLW
+597 LQGYDAGRRFNLW

-1547 FMNNLKINFLV
+1547 FMNNLKINFSV

>member
-1 MIFNRYHRFQ
+1 MKISLRYIVAFLMLVPLSVSARQDVSLFVNGQVLPEEKQ
-11 YICSIGLAYGVKYS
+11 YSDNHSHSIEDDEERKNTPSIGFD
-25 IYTLVLV
+25 
-32 PVFTFARI
+32 P
-40 NTSTNAA
+40 
-47 ISSYSNVEAKSVV
+47 SSVRLQKRYRPLEN
-60 FCKDLNSMD
+60 
-69 IPIAIDST
+69 DS
-77 NISGDDEKIEF
+77 
-88 RQVNFAPA
+88 
-96 EVQLQS
+96 
-102 RYTPRMNDKL
+102 L
-112 FTDSSSW
+112 FPKQW
-119 WRRFYLGVG
+119 WRRFYFGIG
-128 GGVQVLSDNV
+128 GGIQGLTDNIGMV
-138 ANVHHGSLNAYIG
+138 SNASANAYLG
-151 YRFTPIHSIRAHAS
+151 YRLTPIHSLRLS
-165 IIKYK
+165 GSYIKYNFNGNNK
-170 YDSKRKSTRSIGI
+170 SAKSLGVGIDYLVNLSNFAWGYDPSRVFEVSTVVGI
-183 GLDYLANLTNFVL
+183 GARYSRA
-196 GYDRNRLL
+196 
-204 DVSSM
+204 
-209 LGLGVRM
+209 
-216 TGTALPHRLNPY
+216 ALPSNINPY
-228 AYIGFHTD
+228 AHIGLNADVYI
-236 FHLSSNFSL
+236 SKYASL
-245 FIEPYIGAQR
+245 FFEPYIGAQR
-255 EANMLFNRPNP
+255 QMSTVLNNP
-266 EKWNLMYGMSG
+266 SREKWNLMYGFST
-277 GLQLTLDKQL
+277 GLQVSLENRTD
-287 NYYADADSIYG
+287 YFSEADSIY
-298 KFFFDSSIGVVMP
+298 KKIFLDTSIGVVSS
-311 GRHGGAMHRYGSSYQ
+311 GRSGGILNRLGVGYQ
-326 MAMGMWFNPMFGIRL
+326 AALGLWINPMIGLRV
-341 GAHAQSAYWSS
+341 GAHGESFYW
-352 QPEYLYGV
+352 
-360 KLRTSKAHVVFG
+360 TSRIRNKNNVPVRYSHNQVLVG
-372 GRAEIIL
+372 GRAELML
-379 NPMNFVRSWRDNKV
+379 NPLNFSKKWREAPE
-393 GHDFG
+393 GHDFDL
-398 FNVLLGGD
+398 NLLLGGEL
-406 FGWNMKSNMQGTTS
+406 GWELKNGLYGESIRRS
-420 GGFQCYYYGLT
+420 HAYYYGITSAL
-431 GAFQAMY
+431 QALY
-438 RISKPGTYIYVEP
+438 RIDKGTYIYIEP
-451 RYLGVMY
+451 RYQAIYY
-458 NVPYQNTHNSKF
+458 NDKKSEGWSPSDHIASIN
-470 TVEHN
+470 
-475 LALSVGSRIYLTNP
+475 VGSRVYLTKP
-489 FASNAADTVFNKHW
+489 FSFKRPQGAYIPHW
-503 WIGTDIGGVKYY
+503 WVAIDAGALKYY
-515 KTVRR
+515 NAPRVTKS
-520 ANGGLGIN
+520 GLGLN
-528 PTASILAGY
+528 PTIGFAAGY

-811 REKEG
+811 RDKEG

-1547 FMNNLKINFLV
+1547 FMNNLKINFSV

>member
-1 MIFNRYHRFQ
+1 MKISLRYIVAFLMLVPLSVSARQDVSLFVNGQVLPEEKQ
-11 YICSIGLAYGVKYS
+11 YSDNHSHSIEDDEERKNTPSIGFD
-25 IYTLVLV
+25 
-32 PVFTFARI
+32 P
-40 NTSTNAA
+40 
-47 ISSYSNVEAKSVV
+47 SSVRLQKRYRPLEN
-60 FCKDLNSMD
+60 
-69 IPIAIDST
+69 DS
-77 NISGDDEKIEF
+77 
-88 RQVNFAPA
+88 
-96 EVQLQS
+96 
-102 RYTPRMNDKL
+102 L
-112 FTDSSSW
+112 FPKQW
-119 WRRFYLGVG
+119 WRRFYFGIG
-128 GGVQVLSDNV
+128 GGIQGLTDNIGMV
-138 ANVHHGSLNAYIG
+138 SNASANAYLG
-151 YRFTPIHSIRAHAS
+151 YRLTPIHSLRLS
-165 IIKYK
+165 GSYIKYNFNGINK
-170 YDSKRKSTRSIGI
+170 SAKSLGVGIDYLVNLSNFAWGYDPSRVFEVSTVVGI
-183 GLDYLANLTNFVL
+183 GARYSRA
-196 GYDRNRLL
+196 
-204 DVSSM
+204 
-209 LGLGVRM
+209 
-216 TGTALPHRLNPY
+216 ALPSKINPY
-228 AYIGFHTD
+228 AHIGLNADVYI
-236 FHLSSNFSL
+236 SKYASL
-245 FIEPYIGAQR
+245 FFEPYIGAQR
-255 EANMLFNRPNP
+255 QMSTILNNP
-266 EKWNLMYGMSG
+266 SREKWNLMYGFST
-277 GLQLTLDKQL
+277 GLQVSLENRTD
-287 NYYADADSIYG
+287 YFSEADSIY
-298 KFFFDSSIGVVMP
+298 KKIFLDTSIGVVSS
-311 GRHGGAMHRYGSSYQ
+311 GRSGGILNRLGVGYQ
-326 MAMGMWFNPMFGIRL
+326 AALGLWINPMIGLRV
-341 GAHAQSAYWSS
+341 GAHGESFYW
-352 QPEYLYGV
+352 
-360 KLRTSKAHVVFG
+360 TSRIRNKNNVPVRYSHNQVLVG
-372 GRAEIIL
+372 GRAELMLDPL
-379 NPMNFVRSWRDNKV
+379 NFSKKWREAPE
-393 GHDFG
+393 GHDFDL
-398 FNVLLGGD
+398 NLLLGGEL
-406 FGWNMKSNMQGTTS
+406 GWELKNGLYGESIRRS
-420 GGFQCYYYGLT
+420 HAYYYGITSAL
-431 GAFQAMY
+431 QALY
-438 RISKPGTYIYVEP
+438 RIDKGTYIYIEP
-451 RYLGVMY
+451 RYQAIYY
-458 NVPYQNTHNSKF
+458 NDKKSEGWSPSDHIASIN
-470 TVEHN
+470 
-475 LALSVGSRIYLTNP
+475 VGSRVYLTKP
-489 FASNAADTVFNKHW
+489 FSFRRPQGAYIPHW
-503 WIGTDIGGVKYY
+503 WVAIDAGALKYY
-515 KTVRR
+515 NAPRVTKS
-520 ANGGLGIN
+520 GLGLN
-528 PTASILAGY
+528 PTIGFAAGY

-559 ARYSGYSGSQ
+559 ARYSGYAGSQ

-597 LQGYDAERRFNLW
+597 LQGYDAGRRFNLW

-633 VLPDLEHIE
+633 VLPDLKHIE

-659 MASLRVA
+659 MAALRVA

-797 AELLVSPLNLFPKW
+797 AELVVSPLNLFPKW
-811 REKEG
+811 RDKEG

-918 EMNPRWWAGFSFGGV
+918 EMNPRWWAGLSFGGV

-1052 GQNATYKPLR
+1052 GQNTTYKPLR
-1062 DIELSTSRSGRVSP
+1062 DLELSTSRSGRVSP

-1147 HSGWQLEGSYGWAL
+1147 HSRWQLEGSYGWAL

-1209 KEPVSGVTVHAPYTV
+1209 KEPVSGVTVHAPYTA

-1313 NKEIMS
+1313 NKEIMC

-1347 DKELL
+1347 DKEFL

-1400 MSLQLSTDIH
+1400 MSLQFSTDIH

-1433 VDSRYSMMDVRLM
+1433 VDSRYSMMDARLM

-1547 FMNNLKINFLV
+1547 FMNNLKINFSV

>member
-1 MIFNRYHRFQ
+1 MKISLRYIVAFLMLVPLSVSARQDVSLFVNGQVLPEEKQ
-11 YICSIGLAYGVKYS
+11 YSDNHSHSIEDDEERKNTPSIGFD
-25 IYTLVLV
+25 
-32 PVFTFARI
+32 P
-40 NTSTNAA
+40 
-47 ISSYSNVEAKSVV
+47 SSVRLQKRYRPLEN
-60 FCKDLNSMD
+60 
-69 IPIAIDST
+69 DS
-77 NISGDDEKIEF
+77 
-88 RQVNFAPA
+88 
-96 EVQLQS
+96 
-102 RYTPRMNDKL
+102 L
-112 FTDSSSW
+112 FPKQW
-119 WRRFYLGVG
+119 WRRFYFGIG
-128 GGVQVLSDNV
+128 GGIQGLTDNIGMV
-138 ANVHHGSLNAYIG
+138 SNASANAYLG
-151 YRFTPIHSIRAHAS
+151 YHLTPIHSLRLS
-165 IIKYK
+165 GSYIKYNFNGNNK
-170 YDSKRKSTRSIGI
+170 SAKSLGVGIDYLVNLSNFAWGYDPSRVFEVSTVVGI
-183 GLDYLANLTNFVL
+183 GARYSRA
-196 GYDRNRLL
+196 
-204 DVSSM
+204 
-209 LGLGVRM
+209 
-216 TGTALPHRLNPY
+216 ALPSKINPY
-228 AYIGFHTD
+228 AHIGLNADVYI
-236 FHLSSNFSL
+236 SKYASL
-245 FIEPYIGAQR
+245 FFEPYIGAQR
-255 EANMLFNRPNP
+255 QMSTVLNNP
-266 EKWNLMYGMSG
+266 SREKWNLMYGFST
-277 GLQLTLDKQL
+277 GLQVSLENRTD
-287 NYYADADSIYG
+287 YFSEADSIY
-298 KFFFDSSIGVVMP
+298 KKIFLDTSIGVVSS
-311 GRHGGAMHRYGSSYQ
+311 GRSGGILNRLGVGYQ
-326 MAMGMWFNPMFGIRL
+326 AALGLWINPMIGLRV
-341 GAHAQSAYWSS
+341 GAHGESFYW
-352 QPEYLYGV
+352 
-360 KLRTSKAHVVFG
+360 TSRIRNKNNVPIRYSHNQVLVG
-372 GRAEIIL
+372 GRAELMLDPL
-379 NPMNFVRSWRDNKV
+379 NFSKKWREAHE
-393 GHDFG
+393 GHDFDL
-398 FNVLLGGD
+398 NLLLGGEL
-406 FGWNMKSNMQGTTS
+406 GWELKNGLYGESIRRS
-420 GGFQCYYYGLT
+420 HAYYYGITSAL
-431 GAFQAMY
+431 QALY
-438 RISKPGTYIYVEP
+438 RIDKGTYIYIEP
-451 RYLGVMY
+451 RYQAIYY
-458 NVPYQNTHNSKF
+458 NDMKSEGWSPSDHIASIN
-470 TVEHN
+470 
-475 LALSVGSRIYLTNP
+475 VGSRVYLTKP
-489 FASNAADTVFNKHW
+489 FSFKRPQGAYIPHW
-503 WIGTDIGGVKYY
+503 WVAIDAGALKYY
-515 KTVRR
+515 NAPRVTKS
-520 ANGGLGIN
+520 GLGLN
-528 PTASILAGY
+528 PTIGFAAGY

-559 ARYSGYSGSQ
+559 ARYSGYAGSQ

-597 LQGYDAERRFNLW
+597 LQGYDAGRRFNLW

-633 VLPDLEHIE
+633 VLPDLKHIE

-659 MASLRVA
+659 MAALRVA

-797 AELLVSPLNLFPKW
+797 AELVVSPLNLFPKW
-811 REKEG
+811 RDKEG

-824 LGGLDLGGIARTPSE
+824 LGGLDLGGIARTASE

-918 EMNPRWWAGFSFGGV
+918 EMNPRWWAGLSFGGV
-933 KLQRSETWR
+933 KLQRSEAWR

-1044 SENNTFVE
+1044 SENNNFVE

-1062 DIELSTSRSGRVSP
+1062 ELELSTSRSGRVSP

-1313 NKEIMS
+1313 SKEIMS

-1347 DKELL
+1347 DKEFL

-1547 FMNNLKINFLV
+1547 FMNNLKINFSV

>member
-1 MIFNRYHRFQ
+1 MKISLRYIVAFLMLVPLSVSARQDVSLFVNGQVLPEEKQ
-11 YICSIGLAYGVKYS
+11 YSDNHSHSIEDDEERKNTPSIGFD
-25 IYTLVLV
+25 
-32 PVFTFARI
+32 P
-40 NTSTNAA
+40 
-47 ISSYSNVEAKSVV
+47 SSVRLQKRYRPLEN
-60 FCKDLNSMD
+60 
-69 IPIAIDST
+69 DS
-77 NISGDDEKIEF
+77 
-88 RQVNFAPA
+88 
-96 EVQLQS
+96 
-102 RYTPRMNDKL
+102 L
-112 FTDSSSW
+112 FPKQW
-119 WRRFYLGVG
+119 WRRFYFGIG
-128 GGVQVLSDNV
+128 GGIQGLTDNIGMV
-138 ANVHHGSLNAYIG
+138 SNASANAYLG
-151 YRFTPIHSIRAHAS
+151 YHLTPIHSLRLS
-165 IIKYK
+165 GSYIKYNFNGINK
-170 YDSKRKSTRSIGI
+170 SAKSLGVGIDYLVNLSNFAWGYDPSRVFEVSTVVGI
-183 GLDYLANLTNFVL
+183 GARYSRA
-196 GYDRNRLL
+196 
-204 DVSSM
+204 
-209 LGLGVRM
+209 
-216 TGTALPHRLNPY
+216 ALPSKINPY
-228 AYIGFHTD
+228 AHIGLNADVYI
-236 FHLSSNFSL
+236 SKYASL
-245 FIEPYIGAQR
+245 FFEPYIGAQR
-255 EANMLFNRPNP
+255 QMSTVLNNP
-266 EKWNLMYGMSG
+266 SREKWNLMYGFST
-277 GLQLTLDKQL
+277 GLQVSLENRTD
-287 NYYADADSIYG
+287 YFSEADSIY
-298 KFFFDSSIGVVMP
+298 KKIFLDTSIGVVSS
-311 GRHGGAMHRYGSSYQ
+311 GRSGGILNRLGVGYQ
-326 MAMGMWFNPMFGIRL
+326 AALGLWINPMIGLRV
-341 GAHAQSAYWSS
+341 GAHGESFYW
-352 QPEYLYGV
+352 
-360 KLRTSKAHVVFG
+360 TSRIRNKNNVPVRYSHNQVLVG
-372 GRAEIIL
+372 GRAELMLDPL
-379 NPMNFVRSWRDNKV
+379 NFSKKWREAPE
-393 GHDFG
+393 GHDFDL
-398 FNVLLGGD
+398 NLILGGEL
-406 FGWNMKSNMQGTTS
+406 GWELKNGLYGESIRRS
-420 GGFQCYYYGLT
+420 HAYYYGITSAL
-431 GAFQAMY
+431 QALY
-438 RISKPGTYIYVEP
+438 RIDKGTYIYIEP
-451 RYLGVMY
+451 RYQAIYY
-458 NVPYQNTHNSKF
+458 NDKKSEGWSPSDHIASIN
-470 TVEHN
+470 
-475 LALSVGSRIYLTNP
+475 VGSRVYLTKP
-489 FASNAADTVFNKHW
+489 FSFKRPQGAYIPHW
-503 WIGTDIGGVKYY
+503 WVAIDAGALKYY
-515 KTVRR
+515 NAPRVTKS
-520 ANGGLGIN
+520 GLGLN
-528 PTASILAGY
+528 PTIGFAAGY

-559 ARYSGYSGSQ
+559 ARYSGYAGSQ

-597 LQGYDAERRFNLW
+597 LQGYDGERRFNLW

-633 VLPDLEHIE
+633 VLPDLKHIE

-659 MASLRVA
+659 MAALRVA

-797 AELLVSPLNLFPKW
+797 AELVVSPLNLFPKW
-811 REKEG
+811 RDKEG

-918 EMNPRWWAGFSFGGV
+918 EMNPRWWAGLSFGGV
-933 KLQRSETWR
+933 KLQRSEAWR
-942 PTSGLGLNPALAMSV
+942 PTSGLGLNPTLAMSV

-1052 GQNATYKPLR
+1052 GQNTTYKPLR
-1062 DIELSTSRSGRVSP
+1062 ELELSTSRSGRVSP

-1547 FMNNLKINFLV
+1547 FMNNLKINFSV

>member
-1 MIFNRYHRFQ
+1 MKISLRYIVAFLMLVPLSVSARQDVSLFVNGQVLPEEKQ
-11 YICSIGLAYGVKYS
+11 YSDNHSHSIEDDEERKNTPSIGFD
-25 IYTLVLV
+25 
-32 PVFTFARI
+32 P
-40 NTSTNAA
+40 
-47 ISSYSNVEAKSVV
+47 SSVRLQKRYRPLEN
-60 FCKDLNSMD
+60 
-69 IPIAIDST
+69 DS
-77 NISGDDEKIEF
+77 
-88 RQVNFAPA
+88 
-96 EVQLQS
+96 
-102 RYTPRMNDKL
+102 L
-112 FTDSSSW
+112 FPKQW
-119 WRRFYLGVG
+119 WRRFYFGIG
-128 GGVQVLSDNV
+128 GGIQGLTDNIGMV
-138 ANVHHGSLNAYIG
+138 SNASANAYLG
-151 YRFTPIHSIRAHAS
+151 YHLTPIHSLRLS
-165 IIKYK
+165 GSYIKYNFNGNNK
-170 YDSKRKSTRSIGI
+170 SAKSLGVGIDYLVNLSNFAWGYDPSRVFEVSTVVGI
-183 GLDYLANLTNFVL
+183 GARYSRA
-196 GYDRNRLL
+196 
-204 DVSSM
+204 
-209 LGLGVRM
+209 
-216 TGTALPHRLNPY
+216 ALPSKINPY
-228 AYIGFHTD
+228 AHIGLNADVYI
-236 FHLSSNFSL
+236 SKYASL
-245 FIEPYIGAQR
+245 FFEPYIGAQR
-255 EANMLFNRPNP
+255 QMSTVLNNP
-266 EKWNLMYGMSG
+266 SREKWNLMYGFST
-277 GLQLTLDKQL
+277 GLQVSLENRTD
-287 NYYADADSIYG
+287 YFSEADSIY
-298 KFFFDSSIGVVMP
+298 KKIFLDTSIGVVSS
-311 GRHGGAMHRYGSSYQ
+311 GRSGGILNRLGVGYQ
-326 MAMGMWFNPMFGIRL
+326 AALGLWINPMIGLRV
-341 GAHAQSAYWSS
+341 GAHGESFYW
-352 QPEYLYGV
+352 
-360 KLRTSKAHVVFG
+360 TSRIRNKNNVPVRYSHNQVLVG
-372 GRAEIIL
+372 GRAELMLDPL
-379 NPMNFVRSWRDNKV
+379 NFSKKWREAHE
-393 GHDFG
+393 GHDFDL
-398 FNVLLGGD
+398 NLLLGGEL
-406 FGWNMKSNMQGTTS
+406 GWELKNGLYGESIRRS
-420 GGFQCYYYGLT
+420 HAYYYGITSAL
-431 GAFQAMY
+431 QALY
-438 RISKPGTYIYVEP
+438 RIDKGTYIYIEP
-451 RYLGVMY
+451 RYQAIYY
-458 NVPYQNTHNSKF
+458 NDMKSEGWSPSDHIASIN
-470 TVEHN
+470 
-475 LALSVGSRIYLTNP
+475 VGSRVYLTKP
-489 FASNAADTVFNKHW
+489 FSFKRPQGAYIPHW
-503 WIGTDIGGVKYY
+503 WVAIDAGALKYY
-515 KTVRR
+515 SAPRVTK
-520 ANGGLGIN
+520 GGIGLN
-528 PTASILAGY
+528 PTIGFAAGY

-559 ARYSGYSGSQ
+559 ARYSGYAGSQ

-597 LQGYDAERRFNLW
+597 LQGYDAGRRFNLW

-633 VLPDLEHIE
+633 VLPDLKHIE

-659 MASLRVA
+659 MAALRVA

-737 SNAFKLSGT
+737 SNAFELSGT

-797 AELLVSPLNLFPKW
+797 AELVVSPLNLFPKW
-811 REKEG
+811 RDKEG

-918 EMNPRWWAGFSFGGV
+918 EMNPRWWAGLSFGGV
-933 KLQRSETWR
+933 KLQRSEAWR

-986 INENGKTVHGYGL
+986 INENGKTVYGYGL

-1062 DIELSTSRSGRVSP
+1062 EVELSTSRSGRVSP

-1174 AMYASLGYWFNS
+1174 AMYASLGYWFNN

-1287 SALYRLSNTVQLYVE
+1287 SALYRLSNIVQLYVE
-1302 PRYDSYSYNVY
+1302 PRYDSYTYNVY

-1347 DKELL
+1347 DKDFL

-1457 QDRRNA
+1457 LDRRNA

-1547 FMNNLKINFLV
+1547 FMNNLKINFSV

>member
-1 MIFNRYHRFQ
+1 MKISLRYIVAFLMLVPLSVSARQDVSLFVNGQVLPEEKQ
-11 YICSIGLAYGVKYS
+11 YSDNHSHSIEDDEERKNTPSIGFD
-25 IYTLVLV
+25 
-32 PVFTFARI
+32 P
-40 NTSTNAA
+40 
-47 ISSYSNVEAKSVV
+47 SSVRLQKRYRPLEN
-60 FCKDLNSMD
+60 
-69 IPIAIDST
+69 DS
-77 NISGDDEKIEF
+77 
-88 RQVNFAPA
+88 
-96 EVQLQS
+96 
-102 RYTPRMNDKL
+102 L
-112 FTDSSSW
+112 FPKQW
-119 WRRFYLGVG
+119 WRRFYFGIG
-128 GGVQVLSDNV
+128 GGIQGLTDNIGMV
-138 ANVHHGSLNAYIG
+138 SNASANAYLG
-151 YRFTPIHSIRAHAS
+151 YRLTPIHSFRLS
-165 IIKYK
+165 GSYIKYNFNGNNK
-170 YDSKRKSTRSIGI
+170 SAKSLGVGIDYLVNLSNFAWGYDPSRVFEVSTVVGI
-183 GLDYLANLTNFVL
+183 GARYSRA
-196 GYDRNRLL
+196 
-204 DVSSM
+204 
-209 LGLGVRM
+209 
-216 TGTALPHRLNPY
+216 ALPSKINPY
-228 AYIGFHTD
+228 AHIGLNADVYI
-236 FHLSSNFSL
+236 SKYASL
-245 FIEPYIGAQR
+245 FFEPYIGAQR
-255 EANMLFNRPNP
+255 QMSTVLNNP
-266 EKWNLMYGMSG
+266 SREKWNLMYGFST
-277 GLQLTLDKQL
+277 GLQVSLENRTD
-287 NYYADADSIYG
+287 YFSEADSIY
-298 KFFFDSSIGVVMP
+298 KKIFLDTSIGVVSS
-311 GRHGGAMHRYGSSYQ
+311 GRSGGILNRLGVGYQ
-326 MAMGMWFNPMFGIRL
+326 AALGLWINPMIGLRV
-341 GAHAQSAYWSS
+341 GAHGESFYW
-352 QPEYLYGV
+352 
-360 KLRTSKAHVVFG
+360 TSRIRNKNNVPVRYSHNQVLVG
-372 GRAEIIL
+372 GRAELMLDPL
-379 NPMNFVRSWRDNKV
+379 NFSKKWREAPE
-393 GHDFG
+393 GHDFDL
-398 FNVLLGGD
+398 NLLLGGEL
-406 FGWNMKSNMQGTTS
+406 GWELKNGLYGESIRRS
-420 GGFQCYYYGLT
+420 HAYYYGITSAL
-431 GAFQAMY
+431 QALY
-438 RISKPGTYIYVEP
+438 RIDKGTYIYIEP
-451 RYLGVMY
+451 RYQAIYY
-458 NVPYQNTHNSKF
+458 NDKKSEGWSPSDHIASIN
-470 TVEHN
+470 
-475 LALSVGSRIYLTNP
+475 VGSRVYLTKP
-489 FASNAADTVFNKHW
+489 FSFKRPQGAYIPHW
-503 WIGTDIGGVKYY
+503 WVAIDAGALKYY
-515 KTVRR
+515 NAPRVTK
-520 ANGGLGIN
+520 GGIGLN
-528 PTASILAGY
+528 PTIGFAAGY

-559 ARYSGYSGSQ
+559 ARYSGYAGSQ

-597 LQGYDAERRFNLW
+597 LQGYDAGRRFNLW

-633 VLPDLEHIE
+633 VLPDLKHIE

-659 MASLRVA
+659 MAALRVA

-797 AELLVSPLNLFPKW
+797 AELVVSPLNLFPKW
-811 REKEG
+811 RDKEG

-918 EMNPRWWAGFSFGGV
+918 EMNPRWWAGLSFGGV
-933 KLQRSETWR
+933 KLQRSEAWR

-1052 GQNATYKPLR
+1052 GQNTTYKPLR
-1062 DIELSTSRSGRVSP
+1062 ELELSTSRSGRVSP

-1174 AMYASLGYWFNS
+1174 AMYASLGYCFNS

-1347 DKELL
+1347 DKEFL

-1547 FMNNLKINFLV
+1547 FMNNLKINFSV

>member
-1 MIFNRYHRFQ
+1 MKISLRYIVAFLMLVPLSVSARQDVSLFVNGQVLPEEKQ
-11 YICSIGLAYGVKYS
+11 YSDNHSHSIEDDEERKNTPSIGFD
-25 IYTLVLV
+25 
-32 PVFTFARI
+32 P
-40 NTSTNAA
+40 
-47 ISSYSNVEAKSVV
+47 SSVRLQKRYRPLEN
-60 FCKDLNSMD
+60 
-69 IPIAIDST
+69 DS
-77 NISGDDEKIEF
+77 
-88 RQVNFAPA
+88 
-96 EVQLQS
+96 
-102 RYTPRMNDKL
+102 L
-112 FTDSSSW
+112 FPKQW
-119 WRRFYLGVG
+119 WRRFYFGIG
-128 GGVQVLSDNV
+128 GGIQGLTDNIGMV
-138 ANVHHGSLNAYIG
+138 SNASANAYLG
-151 YRFTPIHSIRAHAS
+151 YHLTPIHSLRLS
-165 IIKYK
+165 GSYIKYNFNGINK
-170 YDSKRKSTRSIGI
+170 SAKSLGVGIDYLVNLSNFAWGYDPSRVFEVSTVVGI
-183 GLDYLANLTNFVL
+183 GARYSRA
-196 GYDRNRLL
+196 
-204 DVSSM
+204 
-209 LGLGVRM
+209 
-216 TGTALPHRLNPY
+216 ALPSKINPY
-228 AYIGFHTD
+228 AHIGLNADVYI
-236 FHLSSNFSL
+236 SKYASL
-245 FIEPYIGAQR
+245 FFEPYIGAQR
-255 EANMLFNRPNP
+255 QMSTVLNNP
-266 EKWNLMYGMSG
+266 SREKWNLMYGFST
-277 GLQLTLDKQL
+277 GLQVSLENRTD
-287 NYYADADSIYG
+287 YFSEADSIY
-298 KFFFDSSIGVVMP
+298 KKIFLDTSIGVVSS
-311 GRHGGAMHRYGSSYQ
+311 GRSGGILNRLGVGYQ
-326 MAMGMWFNPMFGIRL
+326 AALGLWINPMIGLRV
-341 GAHAQSAYWSS
+341 GAHGESFYW
-352 QPEYLYGV
+352 
-360 KLRTSKAHVVFG
+360 TSRIRNKNNVPVRYSHNQVLVG
-372 GRAEIIL
+372 GRAELMLDPL
-379 NPMNFVRSWRDNKV
+379 NFSKKWREAPE
-393 GHDFG
+393 GHDFDL
-398 FNVLLGGD
+398 NLILGGEL
-406 FGWNMKSNMQGTTS
+406 GWELKNGLYGESIRRS
-420 GGFQCYYYGLT
+420 HAYYYGITSAL
-431 GAFQAMY
+431 QALY
-438 RISKPGTYIYVEP
+438 RIDKGTYIYIEP
-451 RYLGVMY
+451 RYQAIYY
-458 NVPYQNTHNSKF
+458 NDMKSEGWSPSDHIASIN
-470 TVEHN
+470 
-475 LALSVGSRIYLTNP
+475 VGSRVYLTKP
-489 FASNAADTVFNKHW
+489 FSFKRPQGAYIPNW
-503 WIGTDIGGVKYY
+503 WVAIDAGALKYY
-515 KTVRR
+515 NAPRVTK
-520 ANGGLGIN
+520 GGIGLN
-528 PTASILAGY
+528 PTIGFAAGY

-559 ARYSGYSGSQ
+559 ARYSGYAGSQ

-597 LQGYDAERRFNLW
+597 LQGYDGERRFNLW

-633 VLPDLEHIE
+633 VLPDLKHIE

-659 MASLRVA
+659 MAALRVA

-797 AELLVSPLNLFPKW
+797 AELVVSPLNLFPKW
-811 REKEG
+811 RDKEG

-918 EMNPRWWAGFSFGGV
+918 EMNPRWWAGLSFGGV
-933 KLQRSETWR
+933 KLQRSEAWR

-1287 SALYRLSNTVQLYVE
+1287 SALYRLSNAVQLYVE

-1387 ALSAGYDFTRLHG
+1387 ALSAGYDFTHLHG
-1400 MSLQLSTDIH
+1400 MSLQFSTDIH

-1547 FMNNLKINFLV
+1547 FMNNLKINFSV